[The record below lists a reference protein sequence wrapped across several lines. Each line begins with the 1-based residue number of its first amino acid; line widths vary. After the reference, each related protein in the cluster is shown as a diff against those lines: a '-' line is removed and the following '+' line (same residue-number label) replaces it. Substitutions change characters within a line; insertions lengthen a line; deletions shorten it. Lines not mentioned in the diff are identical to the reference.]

1 MTTPDNDKLVDYLKR
16 LTVDLHQSRQ
26 RVRELEAGTDDDPIV
41 IVGMGC
47 RFPGGVDSPEALWQV
62 VAEQRDVISGLP
74 TDRGWDLDGL
84 YHPDPDHSGTSY
96 VRNGGFLHEAA
107 EFDPAFFG
115 ISPRE
120 ALSMDPQQRLLLEV
134 SWEALERSGITP
146 GSLHGTSTGVFLG
159 AIAQEYGPRLGE
171 AGAGATGFGLTGTT
185 SSVASGRVAYTL
197 GLQGPA
203 LTVDTACS
211 SSLVALHLAVRALR
225 SGECSLALAGGV
237 TVMSTPGI
245 FVEFSR
251 QRGLAA
257 DGRCKSFSADADG
270 TAWAEGVGV
279 LVVERLSDARRLG
292 HKVLAVVAGTAVNQD
307 GASNGLTAPSGPAQE
322 RVIRAAVADAGVSFS
337 GVDAVEAHGTGTVLG
352 DPIEA
357 QALLATYGS
366 QREGDRPLMLGSL
379 KSNLGH
385 AQAAAGVGGVI
396 KMVMALRQ
404 EELPASL
411 NVSKPS
417 ELVDWAGGG
426 VEVLTDSRPWPA
438 TEDRTRRAGV
448 SSFGI
453 SGTNAH
459 VILAEAPTAEP
470 GTEDVTE
477 RPEAGLPWMVSARSA
492 DALAQAAGRL
502 AEYVRARP
510 ELSTADVS
518 YSLATGRSVFEA
530 RASVPGTDG
539 RDGLLAG
546 LDALASGEFES
557 QNDVS
562 PSRVVFVF
570 PGQGSQW
577 VGMAVELLDSSPVF
591 ARVIEECE
599 TALTPFVDWSLTAVL
614 RSQDGAPGLDRV
626 DVVQPASWAMMVGLA
641 ALWRAAGVHPMA
653 VVGHSQ
659 GEIAAAVV
667 AGGLSMEDGA
677 RVVAL
682 RSKALRVL
690 SGGGGMA
697 WMSLPETQTQE
708 ILTAWP
714 GHLSVAAV
722 NGPSST
728 VVAGRP
734 EALDELLAHCE
745 TTNIWA
751 RRIPVD
757 YASHSAHVDQIQDT
771 LANEL
776 KDITPRT
783 GHIAFHS
790 TVTGSPLDTSEL
802 DSAYWFRN
810 LRNKVRLTDVIE
822 QLAAPDLVF
831 IEVSAHPV
839 LTSGISETIGD
850 TGAAVGT
857 LHRHNGALHR
867 FVESAAEAW
876 THGTT
881 IDWPTLLNPYHPHTV
896 ELPSYPFQRH
906 HYWLE
911 PTPAATDARGL
922 GLASAGHP
930 LLGAVVE
937 LVEEDRLVYTGR
949 LALDTQPWL
958 ADHAVHG
965 TVLLPGTAFLE
976 LAMAVG
982 ARMGWRKLAELTLQA
997 PLVLQPGEA
1006 VQLRVTVEPPTANGQ
1021 RELAVHSRPQDADP
1035 GAPWTRHA
1043 AALLDIDEDTADFDL
1058 VEWPPPG
1065 AHEIDVESR
1074 YETLAEA
1081 GYDYG
1086 PAFQGL
1092 RAAWRSGRDVYAEVG
1107 LPAELD
1113 GTSFGVHP
1121 AVLDAALH
1129 AVGLLREDGG
1139 TVLPFSWSGVTR
1151 YTEGADALRV
1161 WLGAR
1166 GEDGVTL
1173 RVTDGEGKPV
1183 LSAESVTMRP
1193 FTADL
1198 AAGRT
1203 GNSLFRL
1210 EWQPVPAATVDAEVC
1225 LVADLAEVPD
1235 PVPQLVGVRC
1245 PGSSQDSHSTG
1256 VGLAEDAHQAASWAL
1271 GLVQEWLAD
1280 ARFTGS
1286 RLLVLTD
1293 GAAGPDVRNPAQA
1306 TVWGLIRTAQSE
1318 HPDRFSLLDSDEAHQ
1333 DGTVP
1338 GAVLTDPQLALRVG
1352 TVLAPR
1358 LVRHATVADPAGST
1372 RLDPEGTVLI
1382 TGGTGVLG
1390 ASVARHLVTEHGA
1403 RRLLLV
1409 SRRGADA
1416 PGAEE
1421 LSAELATLGAEV
1433 VLAACDTADR
1443 DALAQLL
1450 ADVRLTAVVHT
1461 AGLLDDGVVETMTA
1475 DRLTAVLRPKVDAA
1489 AHLDELTADQDLA
1502 AFVLFSSV
1510 AGVLGNPGQANY
1522 AAGNVFLDALAA
1534 RRRDAGLPATS
1545 LAWGL
1550 WAERTGLT
1558 GHLDDGTLSTR
1569 GIAPLSTEQGL
1580 ELLDRALADDRAM
1593 LVPARLDPAALRTD
1607 ALNGTMSPVLRS
1619 LVRVPQRRPGESGL
1633 RRRLGRMSE
1642 EEGSRLLL
1650 DLVRTQLAAVIG
1662 SDSSDGI
1669 DPDQPFKSFG
1679 VDSLLAVQLRNRL
1692 NSATGLRLPATLVF
1706 DHPTPAAVVDFTL
1719 ALARERAESAAPQPA
1734 GSVAPRTD
1742 RTDRADDDPIVIVGM
1757 GCRFPGGVD
1766 SPEALWQVVA
1776 EQRDV
1781 ISGFP
1786 TDRGWDLDGL
1796 YHPDPDHSGTSYVR
1810 TGGFLH
1816 EAAEFD
1822 PAFFGISPRE
1832 ALAMD
1837 PQQRLLLEVS
1847 WEALERSGIAPGSL
1861 HGSDTGVFAGVM
1873 YHDYG
1878 GGGRLPEEAEG
1889 HFLTGTAG
1897 SVATGR
1903 VAYTLGLQGPA
1914 LTVDTA
1920 CSSSLVALHLAV
1932 RALRSGEC
1940 SLALAGGAAV
1950 MSTPNT
1956 FIEFSRQRGLAA
1968 DGRIKSFSADADGTA
1983 WAEGVGVLVVE
1994 RLSDARRLGHDVL
2007 AVVAGTAVNQDGASN
2022 GLTAPSGPAQ
2032 ERVIRAAVADAG
2044 VSFSGVDAVE
2054 AHGTGTVLGDPI
2066 EAQALLATYGSQREG
2081 DRPLMLGSL
2090 KSNLGHAQAAA
2101 GVGGVIKMVMAL
2113 RHGEV
2118 PASLNVSKPSELVD
2132 WESGGVEVLT
2142 EARPWPATEG
2152 RVRRAGVSSFGIS
2165 GTNAHVILAEA
2176 PTAEPGTEDVTE
2188 RPEAGLPWMVSAR
2201 SADALAEA
2209 AGRLAEYVRARPEL
2223 STADVAF
2230 SLAANRSAFE
2240 SRAMVP
2246 AAEGRDGLLAGL
2258 DALASREVDAVAAA
2272 VSGAKPGRA
2281 SGASVVFVFPG
2292 QGSQW
2297 VGMAVELLDSSPV
2310 FARVIE
2316 ECETALTPFVDW
2328 SLTAVLRSQD
2338 GAPGLDRVDVVQP
2351 ASWAMMVGLAALWR
2365 AAGVH
2370 PMAVVGHSQGEIAAA
2385 VVAGG
2390 LSMEDGAR
2398 VVALRS
2404 KALRV
2409 LSGGG
2414 GMAWMSLPETQ
2425 TQEILTAWPGHL
2437 SVAAVNGPSSTVVAG
2452 RPEALDEL
2460 LAHCETTNIWARRI
2474 PVDYASHSAHVDQ
2487 IQDTLANEL
2496 KDITP
2501 RTGHIAFHSTVT
2513 GSPLDTSELDSAYWF
2528 RNLRNKVRLTDV
2540 IEQLAAPDLVFIEV
2554 SAHPVLTSGISE
2566 TIGDTGAAVGTL
2578 HRHNGAL
2585 HRFVESAAEAWTH
2598 GTTIDWPTLLNPY
2611 HPHTVELPSYPF
2623 QRHHYWLEPTP
2634 VTAAPAGAPRSV
2646 VPAAESESLLG
2657 ARLPSSPLA
2666 EAQFSPR
2673 LDASAHPCLDDF
2685 VVGGRPVVSAGVF
2698 VESLIEA
2705 VTELVGPGPVSVEDL
2720 ELPVDLALAPAITE
2734 RAAQLTVNGTQFDYY
2749 AQDSAGGWQ
2758 LHARARVQSGAAA
2771 APTVALAAGGSGRE
2785 LTGDE
2790 LYRLLWQ
2797 RALYLGSAARWV
2809 ERIRLGRGEATA
2821 EIRPAV
2827 PGEAEPY
2834 VIHPGLVD
2842 AMFQTALAC
2851 FPTDGPA
2858 LVPVGLD
2865 RFVHYDRGG
2874 PLDGLRCHAE
2884 LFDGGTR
2891 ARIRLVSANGR
2902 LVAEADGVRFTPV
2915 PTRPVAEPETAQ
2927 APTAQAVPEAVRAPA
2942 PAPEPRPR
2950 VAAPA
2955 ATTTAPASA
2964 SASATDLTP
2973 AIAPEAVGAFVT
2985 RTVARAMGTTAARLD
3000 ARQSLQALGLD
3011 SLIAM
3016 RIRTTLNKEFDVLLP
3031 MTAFLNGRS
3040 TDDLAEDVLS
3050 ALGSE
3055 TDTDTSSGTDTETG
3069 TDSGTGT
3076 GTGTGTEAEQ
3086 EAETPQASGD
3096 AATTADGD
3104 DAERYEPFGL
3114 TDLQQAYLVGRGDA
3128 FELGNTSTYFQIE
3141 IDLENVDL
3149 DRLGSS
3155 FRAMIER
3162 HDMLRAVFTPE
3173 GEQRVRRDVPAY
3185 VIRETDVSALD
3196 PAAREAELTAVH
3208 EEMRH
3213 QVFDTSRWP
3222 LFDVRVTRID
3232 DRVIRLHAGF
3242 DALIIDGFSTSILFK
3257 EWAARYRGETL
3268 PELSLR
3274 YRDYV
3279 REARALEGGAEY
3291 DRALA
3296 YWRDRLDTLPPAPQL
3311 PLAVDPSSLDRPVF
3325 NHRGATLPK
3334 EDWDRFKQHAAT
3346 AGVSPSAALCT
3357 AYAQVIAEWS
3367 ATPDFSLNLLY
3378 FNRLPLHPQVGDVI
3392 GQFSTTLML
3401 EIRDSAGDAFAARA
3415 ADVQNRLWSDMEH
3428 SQVSGVQVLRELNR
3442 ARGASMRAAAPVVF
3456 TSLVNLGGQQDAEQG
3471 GVVRYLAGIGENGRQ
3486 VSSSVRTP
3494 QVWLDHQVVEEAG
3507 ELHLNWDVIEE
3518 LFPAGCV
3525 DAMFAAYQ
3533 GTLRD
3538 LSRDPE
3544 AWQRPRPALV
3554 PAADLDVR
3562 DEANATDGPVPEGL
3576 LHDAVLARA
3585 AATPDA
3591 PAVISRALTLTYGE
3605 LDRRSHQVGQRL
3617 RAQGAGPGDLVA
3629 IVMDKG
3635 WEQVVAALGIL
3646 RAGAAYVPID
3656 ARVPAERL
3664 HVLLES
3670 AGIGRVVTQPW
3681 VDDTADWPQ
3690 GVARTVVR
3698 ADDEGGEGEA
3708 EPLGPSGAK
3717 ATDLAYVIFTSGS
3730 TGLPKGVMIE
3740 HGAALNTV
3748 VDVNER
3754 YGVTAAD
3761 RALGLSAMHFDLSVY
3776 DVFGLLSVGGAL
3788 VLPEPSAH
3796 REPARWA
3803 ELVTEHGVTIWNSVP
3818 ALMEM
3823 FTEHALANRL
3833 TGLPLR
3839 LVMMSGD
3846 WIPVTLPGRIRL
3858 LLPDAGLW
3866 SLGGATEASI
3876 WSILHPIGEV
3886 RDDCVS
3892 IPYGKAMRNQRFHV
3906 LDSAMRPCPVWVPGD
3921 LYIAGVGLA
3930 RGYLND
3936 EAKTRA
3942 AFLHH
3947 PVTGERLYR
3956 TGDLGRFLP
3965 DGTIEFLGR
3974 QDSQVKIQGYRIELG
3989 EVEAALTQCEGVR
4002 AAAVVAAGEQHGP
4015 KRLIAYVVL
4024 DDGRDDSEQR
4034 ITEAL
4039 RKQVPQHLVPQRI
4052 LVLDE
4057 LPLSDNGKVN
4067 RAALPAPDEIGV
4079 EGAGFV
4085 APRDDVERR
4094 LADIWAEFFGV
4105 TEIGVTAS
4113 FFDLG
4118 GDSLLAV
4125 RLMARIARG
4134 LGRSL
4139 PLSTLFAR
4147 PTIELLAR
4155 AVREAGSGE
4164 EGRRALVPVRTTG
4177 WRTPL
4182 VFVHPVGGDVLC
4194 YAELAELLGHD
4205 QPFYALQ
4212 LPDTE
4217 LLDVED
4223 MAAHY
4228 VAAVREALPEG
4239 PYRLGGWSMGGVI
4252 ALEMAAQLTAAGA
4265 EVDLLAVVDLMEQPG
4280 PAGGA
4285 PVSDEVLLSWF
4296 ARDLAGLAG
4305 VDWVLAPGVFDGRP
4319 PVEVLHAEARAAGA
4333 LSEDIDLDTLSSIV
4347 GRFQSNYRALLR
4359 YAPSGFAGR
4368 VLSLRAADGGATV
4381 ETASRWMEYFPGD
4394 ATLVD
4399 VPGDHYTV
4407 MRGERLRVLAAELSR
4422 ALDAH

>member
-1 MTTPDNDKLVDYLKR
+1 M
-16 LTVDLHQSRQ
+16 
-26 RVRELEAGTDDDPIV
+26 
-41 IVGMGC
+41 
-47 RFPGGVDSPEALWQV
+47 DSPEALWQV

-96 VRNGGFLHEAA
+96 VRDGGFLSGAA

-115 ISPRE
+115 IAPRE
-120 ALSMDPQQRLLLEV
+120 ALAMDPQQRLLLEV
-134 SWEALERSGITP
+134 SWEALERAGIAPTA
-146 GSLHGTSTGVFLG
+146 LHGTSTGVFLG

-171 AGAGATGFGLTGTT
+171 AAAGSAGFGLTGTT

-211 SSLVALHLAVRALR
+211 SSLVALHLAVQALR

-292 HKVLAVVAGTAVNQD
+292 HDVLAVVAGTAVNQD

-322 RVIRAAVADAGVSFS
+322 RVIRAAVADAGVAFS

-366 QREGDRPLMLGSL
+366 ERDGGQPLMLGSL

-396 KMVMALRQ
+396 KMVMALQ
-404 EELPASL
+404 HSELPASL

-417 ELVDWAGGG
+417 ELVDWESGG
-426 VEVLTDSRPWPA
+426 VEVLTEPRPWPA
-438 TEDRTRRAGV
+438 TEDRARRAGV

-459 VILAEAPTAEP
+459 VILAEAPATEPTAEDKAP
-470 GTEDVTE
+470 DGAARLEGAT
-477 RPEAGLPWMVSARSA
+477 LPWTVSARSA
-492 DALAQAAGRL
+492 DALAEAAGRL

-510 ELSTADVS
+510 ELRPADVAF
-518 YSLATGRSVFEA
+518 SLAAKRSAFES
-530 RASVPGTDG
+530 RAVVPGAEG

-546 LDALASGEFES
+546 LDALASREVDGE
-557 QNDVS
+557 NGVS
-562 PSRVVFVF
+562 SSRAVFVF

-577 VGMAVELLDSSPVF
+577 VGMAVGLLDSSPVF
-591 ARVIEECE
+591 AQAISECE
-599 TALTPFVDWSLTAVL
+599 AALAPFVDWSLTAVL
-614 RSQDGAPGLDRV
+614 RGEDDAPGLDRV
-626 DVVQPASWAMMVGLA
+626 DVVQPASWAMMIALA
-641 ALWRAAGVHPMA
+641 ALWRANGINPTA

-667 AGGLSMEDGA
+667 AGGLTIQDGA

-697 WMSLPETQTQE
+697 WMSVPETQAE
-708 ILTAWP
+708 DILTTWP
-714 GHLSVAAV
+714 GRISVAAV

-728 VVAGRP
+728 VVAGHP
-734 EALDELLAHCE
+734 EALDELLTHCE
-745 TTNIWA
+745 TTGVWA

-757 YASHSAHVDQIQDT
+757 YASHSAHVDQIQET
-771 LANEL
+771 LADEL
-776 KDITPRT
+776 KDVTPRT
-783 GHIAFHS
+783 GTIAFHS
-790 TVTGSPLDTSEL
+790 TVTGDILDTSKL

-810 LRNKVRLTDVIE
+810 LRSKVRLADVIQ
-822 QLAAPDLVF
+822 QLTAPDVVF

-839 LTSGISETIGD
+839 LISGITETIGD
-850 TGAAVGT
+850 TGAVIGT
-857 LHRHNGALHR
+857 LHRNTGTLER
-867 FVESAAEAW
+867 FIQSAAEAW
-876 THGTT
+876 THGIT
-881 IDWPTLLNPYHPHTV
+881 IDWPTLLKPYQAATV
-896 ELPSYPFQRH
+896 ELPSYPFQRQ

-911 PTPAATDARGL
+911 PEPAATDARGL
-922 GLASAGHP
+922 GLNSAGHP

-949 LALDTQPWL
+949 LGLDTQPWL
-958 ADHAVHG
+958 GDHAVHG

-976 LAMAVG
+976 LSMAVG
-982 ARMGWRKLAELTLQA
+982 ARMGWRRLSELTLQA
-997 PLVLQPGEA
+997 PLVLPPDEA
-1006 VQLRVTVEPPTANGQ
+1006 VQLRVTVEPPNANGQ
-1021 RELAVHSRPQDADP
+1021 RELAVHSRPQDAEP
-1035 GAPWTRHA
+1035 GVPWTRHA
-1043 AALLDIDEDTADFDL
+1043 AALLDIDDETVDFDL
-1058 VEWPPPG
+1058 AEWPPPG
-1065 AHEIDVESR
+1065 AQEIDVESR
-1074 YETLAEA
+1074 YDTLAEA

-1092 RAAWRSGRDVYAEVG
+1092 RAAWRGGRDVFAEVS

-1113 GTSFGVHP
+1113 AASFGVHP

-1151 YTEGADALRV
+1151 YTEGADSLRV
-1161 WLGAR
+1161 WLSAR

-1173 RVTDGEGKPV
+1173 RVTDGSGKPV

-1198 AAGRT
+1198 AATRG
-1203 GNSLFRL
+1203 SDALFRL
-1210 EWQPVPAATVDAEVC
+1210 EWQPVQVATPEVDVC

-1235 PVPQLVGVRC
+1235 PVPQLVAVRC
-1245 PGSSQDSHSTG
+1245 PASTRDSDSAG
-1256 VGLAEDAHQAASWAL
+1256 AGLAAHAHRAAGWAL
-1271 GLVQEWLAD
+1271 DLVQGWLAD

-1293 GAAGPDVRNPAQA
+1293 GAAGPDVTNPDQA

-1318 HPDRFSLLDSDEAHQ
+1318 HPDRFGLLDTDLGVAY
-1333 DGTVP
+1333 DVDTVP
-1338 GAVLTDPQLALRVG
+1338 GAVLTEPQLALRAG
-1352 TVLAPR
+1352 SALAPR
-1358 LVRHATVADPAGST
+1358 LVRHTAVADLVGAAP
-1372 RLDPEGTVLI
+1372 LDPDGSVLI

-1403 RRLLLV
+1403 RHLLLV
-1409 SRRGADA
+1409 SRRGPDA
-1416 PGAEE
+1416 PGA
-1421 LSAELATLGAEV
+1421 AELAAELTELGAEV
-1433 VLAACDTADR
+1433 TLAACDTADR
-1443 DALAQLL
+1443 EALAQLL
-1450 ADVRLTAVVHT
+1450 TGVRLTAVVHT
-1461 AGLLDDGVVETMTA
+1461 AGLLDDGVVESLTP
-1475 DRLTAVLRPKVDAA
+1475 DRLAAVLRPKVDAA

-1522 AAGNVFLDALAA
+1522 AAGNVFLDALAV
-1534 RRRDAGLPATS
+1534 RRRAAGRPATS

-1558 GHLDDGTLSTR
+1558 GHLDENTLSTR
-1569 GIAPLSTEQGL
+1569 GIAPLSNEQGL
-1580 ELLDRALADDRAM
+1580 ELLDRALADDTAM
-1593 LVPARLDPAALRTD
+1593 LVPVRLDPAALRAD
-1607 ALNGTMSPVLRS
+1607 ALNGTLAPVLRS
-1619 LVRVPQRRPGESGL
+1619 LVRVPQRRAGESGL
-1633 RRRLGRMSE
+1633 RRKLGRLSE
-1642 EEGSRLLL
+1642 EEGRRLLL
-1650 DLVRTQLAAVIG
+1650 DLVNTQLAAVIG
-1662 SDSSDGI
+1662 RDSTDGI

-1706 DHPTPAAVVDFTL
+1706 DHPTPSAVVDFTL
-1719 ALARERAESAAPQPA
+1719 ALARERAESASPQP
-1734 GSVAPRTD
+1734 VAAVVPRTD
-1742 RTDRADDDPIVIVGM
+1742 EDDPIVIVGM

-1766 SPEALWQVVA
+1766 SPEGLWQLVA

-1781 ISGFP
+1781 ISDFP
-1786 TDRGWDLDGL
+1786 TDRGWDLDAL

-1810 TGGFLH
+1810 RGGFLH
-1816 EAAEFD
+1816 EAGEFD

-1847 WEALERSGIAPGSL
+1847 WEALERAGIAPGTL

-1903 VAYTLGLQGPA
+1903 VAYTLGLQGQA

-1956 FIEFSRQRGLAA
+1956 FIEFSRQRGLAT

-2044 VSFSGVDAVE
+2044 VTFSGVDAVE

-2066 EAQALLATYGSQREG
+2066 EAQALLATYGSERDG
-2081 DRPLMLGSL
+2081 GRPLMLGSL

-2113 RHGEV
+2113 RRGEV

-2152 RVRRAGVSSFGIS
+2152 KVRRAGVSSFGIS

-2176 PTAEPGTEDVTE
+2176 PATEPTAEPASGPTPEDATAV
-2188 RPEAGLPWMVSAR
+2188 PEAALPWMLSAR

-2223 STADVAF
+2223 RPADVAF

-2246 AAEGRDGLLAGL
+2246 GAEGREGLLAGL

-2281 SGASVVFVFPG
+2281 SGASAVFVFPG

-2297 VGMAVELLDSSPV
+2297 VGMAVGLLDSSPV
-2310 FARVIE
+2310 FARAIE
-2316 ECETALTPFVDW
+2316 ECEAALAPFVDW
-2328 SLTAVLRSQD
+2328 SLTAVLRGED
-2338 GAPGLDRVDVVQP
+2338 DAPGLDRVDVVQP
-2351 ASWAMMVGLAALWR
+2351 ASWAMMIALAALWR
-2365 AAGVH
+2365 ANGIN
-2370 PMAVVGHSQGEIAAA
+2370 PTAVVGHSQGEIAAA

-2390 LSMEDGAR
+2390 LTIQDGAR

-2414 GMAWMSLPETQ
+2414 GMAWMSVPETQ
-2425 TQEILTAWPGHL
+2425 AEDILTTWPGRI

-2452 RPEALDEL
+2452 HPEALDEL
-2460 LAHCETTNIWARRI
+2460 LTHCETTGVWARRI

-2487 IQDTLANEL
+2487 IQETLADEL
-2496 KDITP
+2496 KDVTP
-2501 RTGHIAFHSTVT
+2501 RTGTIAFHSTVT
-2513 GSPLDTSELDSAYWF
+2513 GDILDTSKLDSAYWF
-2528 RNLRNKVRLTDV
+2528 RNLRSKVRLADV
-2540 IEQLAAPDLVFIEV
+2540 IQQLTAPDVVFIEV
-2554 SAHPVLTSGISE
+2554 SAHPVLISGITE
-2566 TIGDTGAAVGTL
+2566 TIGDTGAVIGTL
-2578 HRHNGAL
+2578 HRNTGTL
-2585 HRFVESAAEAWTH
+2585 ERFIQSAAEAWTH
-2598 GTTIDWPTLLNPY
+2598 GITIDWPTLLKPY
-2611 HPHTVELPSYPF
+2611 QAATVELPSYPF
-2623 QRHHYWLEPTP
+2623 QRQHYWL
-2634 VTAAPAGAPRSV
+2634 APEAPSVAPGVPRPAVADAGSTG
-2646 VPAAESESLLG
+2646 LLG
-2657 ARLPSSPLA
+2657 VRMPSSPLA
-2666 EAQFSPR
+2666 QAQFSPP
-2673 LDASAHPCLDDF
+2673 LDPSAHPCLGDF
-2685 VVGGRPVVSAGVF
+2685 VVGGQPVVSAGVF

-2705 VTELVGPGPVSVEDL
+2705 VTELAGPGPVSVQDL
-2720 ELPVDLALAPAITE
+2720 ELPADLALAPSGTG
-2734 RAAQLTVNGTQFDYY
+2734 RAAQLIVNDDRFGYY

-2758 LHARARVQSGAAA
+2758 LHAQALARSGASA

-2821 EIRPAV
+2821 EIRSAV
-2827 PGEAEPY
+2827 PGETEPY

-2851 FPTDGPA
+2851 FPADGPA
-2858 LVPVGLD
+2858 LVPAGLE

-2874 PLDGLRCHAE
+2874 SQDGLRCHAE
-2884 LFDGGTR
+2884 LFEDGTR

-2902 LVAEADGVRFTPV
+2902 LVAEADGVRFV
-2915 PTRPVAEPETAQ
+2915 PALTRPVAEPETTQ
-2927 APTAQAVPEAVRAPA
+2927 APTAHHEPAAVRAPA
-2942 PAPEPRPR
+2942 PEPEARPR

-2955 ATTTAPASA
+2955 VAATTAPADVSDA
-2964 SASATDLTP
+2964 APAVTP
-2973 AIAPEAVGAFVT
+2973 DAARALVN
-2985 RTVARAMGTTAARLD
+2985 RTVARALGTTSARLD

-3016 RIRTTLNKEFDVLLP
+3016 KIRTTLSKEFDVLLP
-3031 MTAFLNGRS
+3031 MKAFLDGRS
-3040 TDDLAEDVLS
+3040 TDDIADDVLALLGADPEGHEGAETEAREADGEAVAAED
-3050 ALGSE
+3050 
-3055 TDTDTSSGTDTETG
+3055 
-3069 TDSGTGT
+3069 DS
-3076 GTGTGTEAEQ
+3076 
-3086 EAETPQASGD
+3086 
-3096 AATTADGD
+3096 
-3104 DAERYEPFGL
+3104 ERYEPFGL

-3149 DRLGSS
+3149 DRLGAS

-3162 HDMLRAVFTPE
+3162 HDMLRAVFTAD
-3173 GEQRVRRDVPAY
+3173 GEQRIQRDVPAY
-3185 VIRETDVSALD
+3185 VIRETDASALD
-3196 PAAREAELTAVH
+3196 PAEREAELVAVH

-3213 QVFDTSRWP
+3213 QVFDTTSWP

-3257 EWAARYRGETL
+3257 EWAAHYRGETL
-3268 PELSLR
+3268 PELRLR

-3279 REARALEGGAEY
+3279 REARALETGPEY

-3311 PLAVDPSSLDRPVF
+3311 PLAVSPSSLERPVF
-3325 NHRGATLPK
+3325 NHRGATLAR
-3334 EDWDRFKQHAAT
+3334 EDWDRFKQHASA

-3401 EIRDSAGDAFAARA
+3401 EIRDSAADSFAVRA
-3415 ADVQNRLWSDMEH
+3415 SEVQSRLWSDMEH

-3442 ARGASMRAAAPVVF
+3442 ARGGSMRAAAPVVF
-3456 TSLVNLGGQQDAEQG
+3456 TSLVNIAGQQDGERG
-3471 GVVRYLAGIGENGRQ
+3471 GVVQHLAGIGENGRQ

-3494 QVWLDHQVVEEAG
+3494 QVWLDHQAVEEAG
-3507 ELHLNWDVIEE
+3507 ELLLNWDVIEE
-3518 LFPAGCV
+3518 LFPAGCI

-3533 GTLRD
+3533 RTLRE
-3538 LSRDPE
+3538 LSRDAA
-3544 AWQRPRPALV
+3544 AWQRPRPALAPV
-3554 PAADLDVR
+3554 ADLDVR
-3562 DEANATDGPVPEGL
+3562 AEANATDGPVPDGL

-3585 AATPDA
+3585 AETPDA
-3591 PAVISRALTLTYGE
+3591 PAVITGSLTLTYAD
-3605 LDRRSHQVGQRL
+3605 LDRRSHEVGHRL
-3617 RAQGAGPGDLVA
+3617 RALGAGPGDLVG

-3664 HVLLES
+3664 HVLLDS

-3681 VDDTADWPQ
+3681 VDDIADWPR
-3690 GVARTVVR
+3690 GVDRIVVR
-3698 ADDEGGEGEA
+3698 AGEDADAEHDGAGREAGGEL

-3717 ATDLAYVIFTSGS
+3717 PTDLAYVIFTSGS

-3740 HGAALNTV
+3740 HGAALNTI

-3754 YGVTAAD
+3754 YRVTAAD

-3776 DVFGLLSVGGAL
+3776 DVFGLLSAGGAL

-3858 LLPDAGLW
+3858 LLEDAELW

-3886 RDDCVS
+3886 GEDCVS

-3906 LDSAMRPCPVWVPGD
+3906 LDGTMRPCPVWVPGD

-3936 EAKTRA
+3936 EAKTSA

-4024 DDGRDDSEQR
+4024 DDGRDDTEQR
-4034 ITEAL
+4034 ITESL
-4039 RKQVPQHLVPQRI
+4039 RKVVPQHLVPQRI

-4067 RAALPAPDEIGV
+4067 RAALPAPDEVAV

-4085 APRDDVERR
+4085 APRDEVERR
-4094 LADIWAEFFGV
+4094 LAEIWAEFFGV

-4139 PLSTLFAR
+4139 PLSSLFAR
-4147 PTIELLAR
+4147 PTIELLAQ
-4155 AVREAGSGE
+4155 AVRETGGGE
-4164 EGRRALVPVRTTG
+4164 DGRRALVPVRATG
-4177 WRTPL
+4177 RRTPL

-4217 LLDVED
+4217 LLSVED

-4228 VAAVREALPEG
+4228 VAAVREALPDG

-4265 EVDLLAVVDLMEQPG
+4265 EVELLAVVDLMEQPG
-4280 PAGGA
+4280 PAEGA

-4305 VDWVLAPGVFDGRP
+4305 VEWELPAEAFDGRP
-4319 PVEVLHAEARAAGA
+4319 PVQVLHAEARAAGA

-4381 ETASRWMEYFPGD
+4381 ETANRWMEYFSGD
-4394 ATLVD
+4394 AALVD

-4407 MRGERLRVLAAELSR
+4407 MRGEPLRVLADELRR

>member
-1 MTTPDNDKLVDYLKR
+1 MTTTDNDKLVEYLKR

-26 RVRELEAGTDDDPIV
+26 RVRELEAGTNDPIV

-47 RFPGGVDSPEALWQV
+47 RYPGGVDSPEALWRV
-62 VAEQRDVISGLP
+62 VADRRDVISGLP

-96 VRNGGFLHEAA
+96 VRNGGFVQGAA
-107 EFDPAFFG
+107 EFDPSFFG

-120 ALSMDPQQRLLLEV
+120 ALAMDPQQRLLLEV
-134 SWEALERSGITP
+134 SWEALERAGITP
-146 GSLHGTSTGVFLG
+146 GSLHGTPTGVFLG

-171 AGAGATGFGLTGTT
+171 AGAGGTGFGLTGTT
-185 SSVASGRVAYTL
+185 ASVASGRVAYTL

-211 SSLVALHLAVRALR
+211 SSLVALHLAVNALR

-237 TVMSTPGI
+237 TIMSTPGI
-245 FVEFSR
+245 FVEFS
-251 QRGLAA
+251 QQKGLAP

-292 HKVLAVVAGTAVNQD
+292 HKVLAVVAGSAVNQD
-307 GASNGLTAPSGPAQE
+307 GASNGLSAPSGPAQE
-322 RVIRAAVADAGVSFS
+322 RVIRAAVQDAGVPLS

-357 QALLATYGS
+357 QALLATYGKA
-366 QREGDRPLMLGSL
+366 REDRPLMLGSL

-385 AQAAAGVGGVI
+385 SQAAAGVGGVI
-396 KMVMALRQ
+396 KMVMALHHA
-404 EELPASL
+404 ELPASL
-411 NVSKPS
+411 NVGKPS

-426 VEVLTDSRPWPA
+426 VEVLTEPRPWPV
-438 TEDRTRRAGV
+438 EEGRVRRAGV

-459 VILAEAPTAEP
+459 VVLAEAPAEQP
-470 GTEDVTE
+470 ADQAAPADVAGLE
-477 RPEAGLPWMVSARSA
+477 GAGLPWLVSARSS
-492 DALAQAAGRL
+492 DALAEAAGQL
-502 AEYVRARP
+502 AAFVRAQP
-510 ELSTADVS
+510 ELSPADVAL
-518 YSLATGRSVFEA
+518 SLATGRSAFES
-530 RASVPGTDG
+530 RAVLPGGEG

-546 LDALASGEFES
+546 LDALASREVDGE
-557 QNDVS
+557 NGVS
-562 PSRVVFVF
+562 PSRAVFVF

-577 VGMAVELLDSSPVF
+577 VGMATALLDSSPEF
-591 ARVIEECE
+591 ARVIGECE

-614 RSQDGAPGLDRV
+614 RGDEDAPGLDRV

-641 ALWRAAGVHPMA
+641 ALWRAAGVNPVA

-667 AGGLSMEDGA
+667 AGGLSLEDGA

-697 WMSLPETQTQE
+697 SLKVPEAQAE
-708 ILTAWP
+708 ELLAAWD
-714 GHLSVAAV
+714 GRISVAAV

-728 VVAGRP
+728 VVAGQP
-734 EALDELLAHCE
+734 DALDELLARCE
-745 TTNIWA
+745 TTGVWA

-757 YASHSAHVDQIQDT
+757 YASHSAHVDEIRDT
-771 LANEL
+771 LAHEL
-776 KDITPRT
+776 KDVAPQPGR
-783 GHIAFHS
+783 IAFHS
-790 TVTGSPLDTSEL
+790 TVTGAVLDTAEL
-802 DSAYWFRN
+802 DGAYWFRN
-810 LRNKVRLTDVIE
+810 LRSKVRLADVVA
-822 QLAAPDLVF
+822 QLAAPDVVF
-831 IEVSAHPV
+831 VEVSAHPV
-839 LTSGISETIGD
+839 LVSGITETLDD
-850 TGAAVGT
+850 TGAVVGT
-857 LHRHNGALHR
+857 LRRDTGSLER

-876 THGTT
+876 SHGVAV
-881 IDWPTLLNPYHPHTV
+881 DWPTVLKAYRAHAV
-896 ELPSYPFQRH
+896 ELPSYPFQRQR
-906 HYWLE
+906 YWLE
-911 PTPAATDARGL
+911 PEPASTDARGL

-958 ADHAVHG
+958 ADHAVQG
-965 TVLLPGTAFLE
+965 TVILPGTAFLE
-976 LAMAVG
+976 LTMAVG
-982 ARMGWRKLAELTLQA
+982 ARAGRRRLTELTLQA
-997 PLVLQPGEA
+997 PLVLPPGEA
-1006 VQLRVTVEPPTANGQ
+1006 VQLRITVEPPAENGQ
-1021 RELAVHSRPQDADP
+1021 RELAVHSRPQDADA
-1035 GAPWTRHA
+1035 GVPWTRHA
-1043 AALLDIDEDTADFDL
+1043 AAVLDVDDEAADFDL
-1058 VEWPPPG
+1058 TEWPPSG
-1065 AHEIDVESR
+1065 AQEIDVESR
-1074 YETLAEA
+1074 YDTLTEA

-1092 RAAWRSGRDVYAEVG
+1092 RAAWRSGRDVFAEVG

-1113 GTSFGVHP
+1113 ATTFGVHP

-1129 AVGLLREDGG
+1129 AVGLLREDAG

-1151 YTEGADALRV
+1151 YTDGADALRV
-1161 WLGAR
+1161 WLSPR
-1166 GEDGVTL
+1166 GEDGVVL
-1173 RVTDGEGKPV
+1173 RVTDGSGKPV

-1198 AAGRT
+1198 TAGRGT
-1203 GNSLFRL
+1203 DSLFRV
-1210 EWQPVPAATVDAEVC
+1210 EWQPVAAAAETDVC
-1225 LVADLAEVPD
+1225 LVADLADVPD
-1235 PVPQLVGVRC
+1235 VVPQIVAVRC
-1245 PGSSQDSHSTG
+1245 PVTARCPGTPQDSDGDSVATG
-1256 VGLAEDAHQAASWAL
+1256 GELAEAAHRAARWAL
-1271 GLVQEWLAD
+1271 GLVREWLAE
-1280 ARFTGS
+1280 ARFAGS
-1286 RLLVLTD
+1286 RLLVLTE
-1293 GAAGPDVRNPAQA
+1293 GAAGPEVDNPAQA

-1318 HPDRFSLLDSDEAHQ
+1318 HPDRFALLDTDEAH
-1333 DGTVP
+1333 DAGTVT
-1338 GAVLTDPQLALRVG
+1338 GAVLTEPQLALRAG
-1352 TVLAPR
+1352 ALLAPR
-1358 LVRHATVADPAGST
+1358 LVRHTSSADPLGGTSLDPDATV
-1372 RLDPEGTVLI
+1372 LV

-1390 ASVARHLVTEHGA
+1390 AAVARHLVTGHGA

-1421 LSAELATLGAEV
+1421 LSAELTALGAEV
-1433 VLAACDTADR
+1433 TLAACDTADR
-1443 DALAQLL
+1443 DALAELL
-1450 ADVRLTAVVHT
+1450 TGVRLTAVVHT
-1461 AGLLDDGVVETMTA
+1461 AGLLDDGVVEQLTE

-1489 AHLDELTADQDLA
+1489 ALLDELTADQDLA

-1534 RRRDAGLPATS
+1534 RRRAAGRPATS

-1558 GHLDDGTLSTR
+1558 GHLDDDTLSTR

-1580 ELLDRALADDRAM
+1580 ELLDRALADDSPL
-1593 LVPARLDPAALRTD
+1593 LVPANLDPAALRSD
-1607 ALNGTMSPVLRS
+1607 ALAGTLSPVLRS
-1619 LVRVPQRRPGESGL
+1619 LVRVPQRRAGESGL
-1633 RRRLGRMSE
+1633 RRKLGRMSE
-1642 EEGSRLLL
+1642 EEGRRLLL
-1650 DLVRTQLAAVIG
+1650 ALVRTQLASVIG
-1662 SDSSDGI
+1662 GESGDGI

-1679 VDSLLAVQLRNRL
+1679 IDSLLAVQLRNRL

-1706 DHPTPAAVVDFTL
+1706 DHPTPTAVVEFTL
-1719 ALARERAESAAPQPA
+1719 ALARERAESAPAQP
-1734 GSVAPRTD
+1734 VAPVVARTE
-1742 RTDRADDDPIVIVGM
+1742 DDPIVIVGM

-1766 SPEALWQVVA
+1766 SPEALWRLVA

-1781 ISGFP
+1781 VSEFP
-1786 TDRGWDLDGL
+1786 VDRGWDLDNL

-1810 TGGFLH
+1810 HGSFLH
-1816 EAAEFD
+1816 EAGEFD

-1847 WEALERSGIAPGSL
+1847 WEALERAGIAPGSL

-1956 FIEFSRQRGLAA
+1956 FIEFSRQRGLAP
-1968 DGRIKSFSADADGTA
+1968 DGRCKSFSADADGTA

-1994 RLSDARRLGHDVL
+1994 RLSDARRLGHKVL
-2007 AVVAGTAVNQDGASN
+2007 AVVAGSAVNQDGASN

-2032 ERVIRAAVADAG
+2032 ERVIRAAVQDAG
-2044 VSFSGVDAVE
+2044 VTFSGVDAVE

-2066 EAQALLATYGSQREG
+2066 EAQALLATYGSERDG
-2081 DRPLMLGSL
+2081 RPLMLGSL

-2101 GVGGVIKMVMAL
+2101 GVGGIIKMVMAM
-2113 RHGEV
+2113 RHGEL
-2118 PASLNVSKPSELVD
+2118 PASLNIDKPSELVD
-2132 WESGGVEVLT
+2132 WAGGGVELLT
-2142 EARPWPATEG
+2142 EPRPWPATDG
-2152 RVRRAGVSSFGIS
+2152 RTRRAGVSSFGIS
-2165 GTNAHVILAEA
+2165 GTNAHIVLAEA
-2176 PTAEPGTEDVTE
+2176 PTDVPAEDTTPGDGV
-2188 RPEAGLPWMVSAR
+2188 RLDGAALPWLVSAR
-2201 SADALAEA
+2201 TSEALTRA
-2209 AGRLAEYVRARPEL
+2209 ASRLAEYVRARPEL
-2223 STADVAF
+2223 SPADVAL
-2230 SLAANRSAFE
+2230 SLATGRSAFE
-2240 SRAMVP
+2240 SRAVLP
-2246 AAEGRDGLLAGL
+2246 GGDGRDGLLAGL
-2258 DALASREVDAVAAA
+2258 DALASGELQAVTAAA
-2272 VSGAKPGRA
+2272 SGAKPGRT
-2281 SGASVVFVFPG
+2281 SGAPVVFVFPG

-2297 VGMAVELLDSSPV
+2297 VGMATALLDSSPE
-2310 FARVIE
+2310 FARVIG

-2328 SLTAVLRSQD
+2328 SLTAVLRGD
-2338 GAPGLDRVDVVQP
+2338 EDAPGLDRVDVVQP

-2365 AAGVH
+2365 AAGVN
-2370 PMAVVGHSQGEIAAA
+2370 PTAVVGHSQGEIAAA

-2390 LSMEDGAR
+2390 LSLEDGAR

-2414 GMAWMSLPETQ
+2414 GMASLSVPEAQ
-2425 TQEILTAWPGHL
+2425 AEELLAAWDGRI

-2452 RPEALDEL
+2452 QPDALDEL
-2460 LAHCETTNIWARRI
+2460 LARCETTGVWARRI
-2474 PVDYASHSAHVDQ
+2474 PVDYASHSAHVDE
-2487 IQDTLANEL
+2487 IRDTLAHEL
-2496 KDITP
+2496 EGVAP
-2501 RTGHIAFHSTVT
+2501 RSGRIAFHSTVT
-2513 GSPLDTSELDSAYWF
+2513 GAVLDTAELDGAYWF
-2528 RNLRNKVRLTDV
+2528 RNLRSKVRLAEV
-2540 IEQLAAPDLVFIEV
+2540 VGRLAAPGVVFVEV
-2554 SAHPVLTSGISE
+2554 SAHPVLFSGIAE
-2566 TIGDTGAAVGTL
+2566 TLGDTGAVVGTL
-2578 HRHNGAL
+2578 RRDTGGL
-2585 HRFVESAAEAWTH
+2585 ERFVESAAEAWSH
-2598 GTTIDWPTLLNPY
+2598 GVAVDWTALLAAY
-2611 HPHTVELPSYPF
+2611 DAHGVELPSYPF
-2623 QRHHYWLEPTP
+2623 QRRHYWLLNEP
-2634 VTAAPAGAPRSV
+2634 VAVAPRSE
-2646 VPAAESESLLG
+2646 PRPSEQAAAQGDLLG
-2657 ARLPSSPLA
+2657 VRLPSSPLA
-2666 EAQFSPR
+2666 RAQFAPR
-2673 LDASAHPCLDDF
+2673 LDAVAHPCLGDF
-2685 VVGGRPVVSAGVF
+2685 VVGGRPVVSAGVL
-2698 VESLIEA
+2698 VESLVEA
-2705 VTELVGPGPVSVEDL
+2705 VTELAGPGPVSVEDL
-2720 ELPVDLALAPAITE
+2720 DLPVDLVLEPVGVAPASAGAE
-2734 RAAQLTVNGTQFDYY
+2734 RAAQLVVDGDLFRYY
-2749 AQDSAGGWQ
+2749 AQDPSGGWQ
-2758 LHARARVQSGAAA
+2758 LHAQGRAASGAQA
-2771 APTVALAAGGSGRE
+2771 APTVAFASVGSGRE
-2785 LTGDE
+2785 LAGDE
-2790 LYRLLWQ
+2790 LYRVLWQ

-2821 EIRPAV
+2821 EIRSAL
-2827 PGEAEPY
+2827 PGEAEGY

-2851 FPTDGPA
+2851 FPLDGPA
-2858 LVPVGLD
+2858 LVPAGLD

-2874 PLDGLRCHAE
+2874 VQDGLRCHAE
-2884 LFDGGTR
+2884 LFDDGTR
-2891 ARIRLVSANGR
+2891 ARIRLVTAQGR
-2902 LVAEADGVRFTPV
+2902 LVAEACGVRFV
-2915 PTRPVAEPETAQ
+2915 PALNRPAAEPA
-2927 APTAQAVPEAVRAPA
+2927 AVRAPVAERVSPVVSEPQRRVTA
-2942 PAPEPRPR
+2942 PAPAVVEA
-2950 VAAPA
+2950 VVE
-2955 ATTTAPASA
+2955 
-2964 SASATDLTP
+2964 
-2973 AIAPEAVGAFVT
+2973 APEVAPDAVRALVT
-2985 RTVARAMGTTAARLD
+2985 RTVAQALGTVAARLD
-3000 ARQSLQALGLD
+3000 AGQSLQALGLD

-3016 RIRTTLNKEFDVLLP
+3016 KIRTSLDKEFDVLLP

-3040 TDDLAEDVLS
+3040 TEDLAGDVLDALGAGEDVP
-3050 ALGSE
+3050 G
-3055 TDTDTSSGTDTETG
+3055 
-3069 TDSGTGT
+3069 SGTGA
-3076 GTGTGTEAEQ
+3076 EAPQ
-3086 EAETPQASGD
+3086 PDAEGAAVAAS
-3096 AATTADGD
+3096 D
-3104 DAERYEPFGL
+3104 DEAERYEPFGL
-3114 TDLQQAYLVGRGDA
+3114 TDLQQAYLVGRGEA

-3141 IDLENVDL
+3141 IDLEKVDL
-3149 DRLGSS
+3149 DRLGAS

-3162 HDMLRAVFTPE
+3162 HDQLRAVFTPE
-3173 GEQRVRRDVPAY
+3173 GEQRVQREVPAY
-3185 VIRETDVSALD
+3185 VIRGTDVSGLA
-3196 PAAREAELTAVH
+3196 PEEREAALTAVH

-3213 QVFDTSRWP
+3213 QVFDTARWP

-3232 DRVIRLHAGF
+3232 DTVIRLHAGF

-3257 EWAARYRGETL
+3257 EWAAHYRGETL
-3268 PELSLR
+3268 PELDLR

-3279 REARALEGGAEY
+3279 RQARELEGGPEY

-3311 PLAVDPSSLDRPVF
+3311 PLAVAPSSLDRPVF
-3325 NHRGATLPK
+3325 DHRGATIPK
-3334 EDWDRFKQHAAT
+3334 DEWARFKEHAAA

-3392 GQFSTTLML
+3392 GNFSTTLML
-3401 EIRDSAGDAFAARA
+3401 EIRDSAEDTFTARA
-3415 ADVQNRLWSDMEH
+3415 NEVQARLWSDMEH

-3442 ARGASMRAAAPVVF
+3442 ARGATVRAAAPVVF
-3456 TSLVNLGGQQDAEQG
+3456 TSLVNFAGRQDTEQR
-3471 GVVRYLAGIGENGRQ
+3471 GVVQYLAGIGENGRQ

-3494 QVWLDHQVVEEAG
+3494 QVWLDHQAVEEAG
-3507 ELHLNWDVIEE
+3507 ELVLNWDVIEE

-3533 GTLRD
+3533 RMLHE
-3538 LSRDPE
+3538 LCRDPE
-3544 AWQRPRPALV
+3544 AWRRPRPALV
-3554 PAADLDVR
+3554 PAADLAVR
-3562 DEANATDGPVPEGL
+3562 AEANDTDGPVPDGL
-3576 LHDAVLARA
+3576 LHEAVLEQAE
-3585 AATPDA
+3585 ATPDA
-3591 PAVISRALTLTYGE
+3591 PAVISQALTLTYAD
-3605 LDRRSHQVGQRL
+3605 LDRRSNQVGHAL

-3656 ARVPAERL
+3656 ARVPVERL

-3670 AGIGRVVTQPW
+3670 AGIGHVVTQPW
-3681 VDDTADWPQ
+3681 VEDTADWPA

-3698 ADDEGGEGEA
+3698 AGDEGDDR
-3708 EPLGPSGAK
+3708 PLGESGAK
-3717 ATDLAYVIFTSGS
+3717 PGDLAYVIFTSGS

-3788 VLPEPSAH
+3788 VLPEPAAH

-3823 FTEHALANRL
+3823 FTEHALSNGL
-3833 TGLPLR
+3833 TGLPVR

-3846 WIPVTLPGRIRL
+3846 WIPVSLPGRIRL
-3858 LLPDAGLW
+3858 LLPEAEQW

-3876 WSILHPIGEV
+3876 WSILHPIGDV
-3886 RDDCVS
+3886 PDDCVS

-3906 LDSAMRPCPVWVPGD
+3906 LDGSMRPCPVWVPGD

-3956 TGDLGRFLP
+3956 TGDMGRFLP

-3974 QDSQVKIQGYRIELG
+3974 LDSQVKIQGYRIELG

-4002 AAAVVAAGEQHGP
+4002 SAAVVAAGEQHGP

-4024 DDGRDDSEQR
+4024 DEGRDDTEQQ

-4039 RKQVPQHLVPQRI
+4039 RQVVPSHLVPQRV

-4067 RAALPAPDEIGV
+4067 RAALPAADEIAA

-4085 APRDDVERR
+4085 APRDEVERR
-4094 LADIWAEFFGV
+4094 LAEIWAEFFGV
-4105 TEIGVTAS
+4105 SEIGVTAS

-4125 RLMARIARG
+4125 RLMSRIARG

-4147 PTIELLAR
+4147 PTIELLAQ

-4164 EGRRALVPVRTTG
+4164 EGRTALVPVRTG
-4177 WRTPL
+4177 GSRTPL

-4194 YAELAELLGHD
+4194 YAELAELLGDD

-4212 LPDTE
+4212 LPDAE
-4217 LLDVED
+4217 LTSVEA

-4228 VAAVREALPEG
+4228 TAAVREALPEG
-4239 PYRLGGWSMGGVI
+4239 PYRLGGWSMGGII

-4265 EVDLLAVVDLMEQPG
+4265 EVELLTVIDLMVEPG
-4280 PAGGA
+4280 PAEGA
-4285 PVSDEVLLSWF
+4285 PVSDETLLSWF

-4305 VDWVLAPGVFDGRP
+4305 VEWALPPEAFDGRP

-4333 LSEDIDLDTLSSIV
+4333 LSEDIDLDTLSGIA
-4347 GRFQSNYRALLR
+4347 GRFRNNYRALLR
-4359 YAPSGFAGR
+4359 HAPSGFAGR
-4368 VLSLRAADGGATV
+4368 VVSLRAADGGATV
-4381 ETASRWMEYFPGD
+4381 ETANRWMRYFPGD

-4407 MRGERLRVLAAELSR
+4407 MRGERLRVLAGELRR
-4422 ALDAH
+4422 ALDAR

>member
-1 MTTPDNDKLVDYLKR
+1 MTTTDNDKLVGYLKR

-26 RVRELEAGTDDDPIV
+26 RVRELEAGTNDPIV

-62 VAEQRDVISGLP
+62 VAQQRDVISDFP
-74 TDRGWDLDGL
+74 ADRGWDLDGL

-120 ALSMDPQQRLLLEV
+120 ALAMDPQQRLLLEV
-134 SWEALERSGITP
+134 SWEALEQAGITP

-171 AGAGATGFGLTGTT
+171 ARAGAAGFGLTGTT

-211 SSLVALHLAVRALR
+211 SSLVALHLAVHALR

-251 QRGLAA
+251 QRGLAT

-270 TAWAEGVGV
+270 TAWAEGAGV
-279 LVVERLSDARRLG
+279 LVVERLSDAQRLG
-292 HKVLAVVAGTAVNQD
+292 HPVLAVVAGTAVNQD
-307 GASNGLTAPSGPAQE
+307 GASNGLTAPNGPAQE
-322 RVIRAAVADAGVSFS
+322 RVIRAALQDAGISFA

-366 QREGDRPLMLGSL
+366 ERNNRPLLLGSL

-385 AQAAAGVGGVI
+385 AQAAAGVGGII
-396 KMVMALRQ
+396 KMVMALRHG
-404 EELPASL
+404 ELPASL
-411 NVSKPS
+411 NVNKPS
-417 ELVDWAGGG
+417 ELIDWTAGA
-426 VEVLTDSRPWPA
+426 VEVLTERCPWPPA
-438 TEDRTRRAGV
+438 EDRIRRAGV

-459 VILAEAPTAEP
+459 IILAEPPTEP
-470 GTEDVTE
+470 SAKNTAQKPQTT
-477 RPEAGLPWMVSARSA
+477 PETPDDTIRLDGATLPWLVSARSA

-510 ELSTADVS
+510 QLTPADVAF
-518 YSLATGRSVFEA
+518 SLATGRSAFES
-530 RASVPGTDG
+530 RAVVIPSTDG
-539 RDGLLAG
+539 HEGLLTG
-546 LDALASGEFES
+546 LDALASHQVDGE
-557 QNDVS
+557 NGVP

-577 VGMAVELLDSSPVF
+577 AGMAVGLLDSSPVF
-591 ARVIEECE
+591 AHAISECE
-599 TALTPFVDWSLTAVL
+599 TALAPFVDWSLTAVL
-614 RSQDGAPGLDRV
+614 RGEDNAPGLDRV
-626 DVVQPASWAMMVGLA
+626 DVVQPASWAMMLGLA
-641 ALWRAAGVHPMA
+641 ALWRASGVNPTA

-667 AGGLSMEDGA
+667 AGGLSLEDGA
-677 RVVAL
+677 QIVAL

-697 WMSLPETQTQE
+697 WLGIPQSQTEQL
-708 ILTAWP
+708 LTPWS
-714 GHLSVAAV
+714 GQISIAAV

-728 VVAGRP
+728 VVAGQP
-734 EALDELLAHCE
+734 DALDELLTHCE
-745 TTNIWA
+745 ASDVWA

-757 YASHSAHVDQIQDT
+757 YASHSPHVDEIRDT
-771 LANEL
+771 LAHEL
-776 KDITPRT
+776 QDVTPHTGRIT
-783 GHIAFHS
+783 FHS
-790 TVTGSPLDTSEL
+790 TVTGGVLDTSEL
-802 DSAYWFRN
+802 NADYWFRN
-810 LRNKVRLTDVIE
+810 LRSKVRLAEVIT
-822 QLAAPDLVF
+822 QLAAPTVVF

-839 LTSGISETIGD
+839 LVSGISETLETLETLKTPGS
-850 TGAAVGT
+850 TGAVVGT
-857 LHRHNGALHR
+857 LQRNTGSLER
-867 FVESAAEAW
+867 FVQSAAEAW
-876 THGTT
+876 FHGVT
-881 IDWPTLLNPYHPHTV
+881 IDWPTLLTPYHAHTI
-896 ELPSYPFQRH
+896 ELPSYPFQRQ
-906 HYWLE
+906 HYWLT
-911 PTPAATDARGL
+911 PQPAATDARGL
-922 GLASAGHP
+922 GLTSAGHP

-976 LAMAVG
+976 LTMAVG
-982 ARMGWRKLAELTLQA
+982 ARVGWRRLAELTLQT
-997 PLVLQPGEA
+997 PLVLPPDEA

-1021 RELAVHSRPQDADP
+1021 RELTVHSRPQDADP
-1035 GAPWTRHA
+1035 GDPWTRHA
-1043 AALLDIDEDTADFDL
+1043 AALFYIDDDTADFDL

-1065 AHEIDVESR
+1065 AHEIDVETR
-1074 YETLAEA
+1074 YDTLAEA

-1092 RAAWRSGRDVYAEVG
+1092 RAAWRTGRDVYAEVS

-1113 GTSFGVHP
+1113 ATSFGLHP

-1151 YTEGADALRV
+1151 YTEGVDALRV
-1161 WLGAR
+1161 WLSPR

-1173 RVTDGEGKPV
+1173 RVTDSVGKPV
-1183 LSAESVTMRP
+1183 LSAEAVTMRP

-1198 AAGRT
+1198 AAGR
-1203 GNSLFRL
+1203 GADSLFRL
-1210 EWQPVPAATVDAEVC
+1210 EWQPVPAATADVDVC
-1225 LVADLAEVPD
+1225 LVADLADVPD
-1235 PVPQLVGVRC
+1235 PVPEVVAVRC
-1245 PGSSQDSHSTG
+1245 PVASQDSDNTG
-1256 VGLAEDAHQAASWAL
+1256 AGLAKNAHQAASWAL
-1271 GLVQEWLAD
+1271 SLAQEWLAD

-1286 RLLVLTD
+1286 RLVVLTD
-1293 GAAGPDVRNPAQA
+1293 GAVGPEVKNPAQA

-1318 HPDRFSLLDSDEAHQ
+1318 HPDRFALLDSNEANHA
-1333 DGTVP
+1333 DTVP
-1338 GAVLTDPQLALRVG
+1338 GAVLTEPQLALRAG
-1352 TVLAPR
+1352 TILVPR
-1358 LVRHATVADPAGST
+1358 LVRHTAVADLVGAA
-1372 RLDPEGTVLI
+1372 RLDPDGAVLI

-1390 ASVARHLVTEHGA
+1390 ASVARHLVAEHGA

-1409 SRRGADA
+1409 SRRGPDA
-1416 PGAEE
+1416 PGA
-1421 LSAELATLGAEV
+1421 AELAAELTELGAEV
-1433 VLAACDTADR
+1433 ILAACDAADR
-1443 DALAQLL
+1443 EALAQLL
-1450 ADVRLTAVVHT
+1450 AGIRLTAVVHT
-1461 AGLLDDGVVETMTA
+1461 AGVLDDGVIGSLTA
-1475 DRLTAVLRPKVDAA
+1475 DQLATVLRPKVDAA
-1489 AHLDELTADQDLA
+1489 AHLDELTADQDLT
-1502 AFVLFSSV
+1502 AFILFSSV

-1534 RRRDAGLPATS
+1534 RRRATGRPATS

-1558 GHLDDGTLSTR
+1558 GHLDDDTLSTR
-1569 GIAPLSTEQGL
+1569 GVAPLSTEQGL
-1580 ELLDRALADDRAM
+1580 ELLDRALADDHPM
-1593 LVPARLDPAALRTD
+1593 LVPARLDLAALRSD
-1607 ALNGTMSPVLRS
+1607 ALTGTLSPVLRS

-1642 EEGSRLLL
+1642 EEARRLLL
-1650 DLVRTQLAAVIG
+1650 DLVLTQLAAVIAR
-1662 SDSSDGI
+1662 DSANGI

-1679 VDSLLAVQLRNRL
+1679 IDSLLAVQLRNRL

-1719 ALARERAESAAPQPA
+1719 ALARERAESATPQPVTA
-1734 GSVAPRTD
+1734 VAPRT
-1742 RTDRADDDPIVIVGM
+1742 DDDPIVIVGM

-1776 EQRDV
+1776 QQRDV
-1781 ISGFP
+1781 ISDFP
-1786 TDRGWDLDGL
+1786 ADRGWDLDGL

-1810 TGGFLH
+1810 NGGFLH

-1847 WEALERSGIAPGSL
+1847 WEALEQAGITPGSL
-1861 HGSDTGVFAGVM
+1861 HGSDTGVYAGVM

-1932 RALRSGEC
+1932 HALRSGEC
-1940 SLALAGGAAV
+1940 SLALAGGVTV
-1950 MSTPNT
+1950 MSTPGI
-1956 FIEFSRQRGLAA
+1956 FVEFSRQRGLAT
-1968 DGRIKSFSADADGTA
+1968 DGRCKSFSADADGTA
-1983 WAEGVGVLVVE
+1983 WAEGAGVLVVE
-1994 RLSDARRLGHDVL
+1994 RLSDAQRLGHPVL

-2032 ERVIRAAVADAG
+2032 ERVIRAALQDAG
-2044 VSFSGVDAVE
+2044 ISFAGVDAVE

-2066 EAQALLATYGSQREG
+2066 EAQALLATYGSERNN
-2081 DRPLMLGSL
+2081 RPLLLGSL

-2101 GVGGVIKMVMAL
+2101 GVGGIIKMVMAL
-2113 RHGEV
+2113 RHGEL
-2118 PASLNVSKPSELVD
+2118 PASLNVNKPSELVD
-2132 WESGGVEVLT
+2132 WTAGAVEVLT
-2142 EARPWPATEG
+2142 ERCPWPAEVD

-2165 GTNAHVILAEA
+2165 GTNAHIILAEP
-2176 PTAEPGTEDVTE
+2176 PTEPSANDTAQEPQIT
-2188 RPEAGLPWMVSAR
+2188 PETPDDTIRLDGATLPWLVSAR
-2201 SADALAEA
+2201 SADALAQA
-2209 AGRLAEYVRARPEL
+2209 AGRLAEYVRARPQL
-2223 STADVAF
+2223 TPADVAF
-2230 SLAANRSAFE
+2230 SLATGRSAFE
-2240 SRAMVP
+2240 SRAVVIP
-2246 AAEGRDGLLAGL
+2246 STDRTDGREGLLAGL
-2258 DALASREVDAVAAA
+2258 DALASHQIDGETAA
-2272 VSGAKPGRA
+2272 VSGAKPGRV
-2281 SGASVVFVFPG
+2281 SGAPVVFVFSG

-2297 VGMAVELLDSSPV
+2297 AGMAVGLLDSSPV
-2310 FARVIE
+2310 FAHAIS
-2316 ECETALTPFVDW
+2316 ECETALAPFVDW
-2328 SLTAVLRSQD
+2328 SLTAVLRGED
-2338 GAPGLDRVDVVQP
+2338 NAPGLDRVDVVQP
-2351 ASWAMMVGLAALWR
+2351 ASWAMMLGLAALWR
-2365 AAGVH
+2365 ASGVN
-2370 PMAVVGHSQGEIAAA
+2370 PTAVVGHSQGEIAAA

-2390 LSMEDGAR
+2390 LSLEDGAQI
-2398 VVALRS
+2398 VALRS

-2414 GMAWMSLPETQ
+2414 GMAWLGIPQSQ
-2425 TQEILTAWPGHL
+2425 TEQLLTPWSGQI
-2437 SVAAVNGPSSTVVAG
+2437 SIAAVNGPSSTVVAG
-2452 RPEALDEL
+2452 QPDALDEL
-2460 LAHCETTNIWARRI
+2460 LTHCEASDVWARRI
-2474 PVDYASHSAHVDQ
+2474 PVDYASHSPHVDE
-2487 IQDTLANEL
+2487 IRDTLAHEL
-2496 KDITP
+2496 QDVTPHTGRIT
-2501 RTGHIAFHSTVT
+2501 FHSTVT
-2513 GSPLDTSELDSAYWF
+2513 GGVLDTSELNADYWF
-2528 RNLRNKVRLTDV
+2528 RNLRSKVRLAEV
-2540 IEQLAAPDLVFIEV
+2540 ITQLAAPTVVFIEV
-2554 SAHPVLTSGISE
+2554 SAHPVLVSGISE
-2566 TIGDTGAAVGTL
+2566 TLETLETPGRTGAVIGTL
-2578 HRHNGAL
+2578 QRNTGGL
-2585 HRFVESAAEAWTH
+2585 ERFIQSAAEAWFH
-2598 GTTIDWPTLLNPY
+2598 GVTIDWPTLLTPY
-2611 HPHTVELPSYPF
+2611 HAHTIELPSYPF
-2623 QRHHYWLEPTP
+2623 QRQHYWLTP
-2634 VTAAPAGAPRSV
+2634 QPAAAPHSSPR
-2646 VPAAESESLLG
+2646 PAEQSAETMGLLG
-2657 ARLPSSPLA
+2657 VRLPSSPLA
-2666 EAQFSPR
+2666 QAQFAPR
-2673 LDASAHPCLDDF
+2673 LDPVAHLCLGDF

-2705 VTELVGPGPVSVEDL
+2705 VTELAGPGSVTVEDL
-2720 ELPVDLALAPAITE
+2720 ELPVDLVLEPGGAERSTAVAG
-2734 RAAQLTVNGTQFDYY
+2734 RAAQLILDEGQFRYY
-2749 AQDSAGGWQ
+2749 AQDSTGGWQ
-2758 LHARARVQSGAAA
+2758 LHARGRAQSGASA
-2771 APTVALAAGGSGRE
+2771 APTVTLAPVGSGLE

-2797 RALYLGSAARWV
+2797 RAMYLGSAARWV

-2821 EIRPAV
+2821 EIRPGM

-2834 VIHPGLVD
+2834 LMHPGLVD

-2851 FPTDGPA
+2851 FPTDDPA

-2865 RFVHYDRGG
+2865 RFVHYHRGG
-2874 PLDGLRCHAE
+2874 PQDGLRCHAE
-2884 LFDGGTR
+2884 LFDGGAL
-2891 ARIRLVSANGR
+2891 ARIRLVTARGR
-2902 LVAEADGVRFTPV
+2902 LVAEADGVRFAPALTRPAAVHAPAVVPEPRRRAAV
-2915 PTRPVAEPETAQ
+2915 PTAPAPPPADAPEAT
-2927 APTAQAVPEAVRAPA
+2927 PAVTPEAVR
-2942 PAPEPRPR
+2942 
-2950 VAAPA
+2950 
-2955 ATTTAPASA
+2955 
-2964 SASATDLTP
+2964 
-2973 AIAPEAVGAFVT
+2973 AFVT
-2985 RTVARAMGTTAARLD
+2985 RTVAQALGTAAARFD
-3000 ARQSLQALGLD
+3000 AWQSLQALGLD

-3016 RIRTTLNKEFDVLLP
+3016 KIRTTLNREFDVLLP
-3031 MTAFLNGRS
+3031 MTAFLAGRS
-3040 TDDLAEDVLS
+3040 ADDIAKDVLA
-3050 ALGSE
+3050 ALGA
-3055 TDTDTSSGTDTETG
+3055 GV
-3069 TDSGTGT
+3069 
-3076 GTGTGTEAEQ
+3076 
-3086 EAETPQASGD
+3086 EAETPQADGE
-3096 AATTADGD
+3096 ATTAPGD

-3149 DRLGSS
+3149 DRLGMSL
-3155 FRAMIER
+3155 RAMIER
-3162 HDMLRAVFTPE
+3162 HDMLRAVFTAE
-3173 GEQRVRRDVPAY
+3173 GEQRVQRDVPAY
-3185 VIRETDVSALD
+3185 VIRETDVSALG
-3196 PAAREAELTAVH
+3196 PAEREAALTAVH

-3213 QVFDTSRWP
+3213 QVFDTTRWP

-3232 DRVIRLHAGF
+3232 DRVIRLHVGF

-3257 EWAARYRGETL
+3257 EWAAHYRGETL
-3268 PELSLR
+3268 PELRLR

-3279 REARALEGGAEY
+3279 QQVRALEGGTEY

-3311 PLAVDPSSLDRPVF
+3311 PLAVSPSSVDRPVF
-3325 NHRGATLPK
+3325 NHRGATLSE
-3334 EDWDRFKQHAAT
+3334 EDWARFKKHAAT
-3346 AGVSPSAALCT
+3346 AGVSASAALCT
-3357 AYAQVIAEWS
+3357 AYSQVIAEWS
-3367 ATPDFSLNLLY
+3367 ATPDFSLNLLF

-3392 GQFSTTLML
+3392 GNFSTTLML
-3401 EIRDSAGDAFAARA
+3401 EIRDSGGTAFAARA
-3415 ADVQNRLWSDMEH
+3415 TDVQRQLWTDMEH

-3442 ARGASMRAAAPVVF
+3442 ARGASVRAAAPVVF
-3456 TSLVNLGGQQDAEQG
+3456 TSLVNFAGQQDSEQR
-3471 GVVRYLAGIGENGRQ
+3471 GVVQYLAGIGENGRQ

-3494 QVWLDHQVVEEAG
+3494 QVWLDHQAVEEAG
-3507 ELHLNWDVIEE
+3507 ELVLNWDVIEE

-3525 DAMFAAYQ
+3525 DAMFAAY
-3533 GTLRD
+3533 LRMLHD
-3538 LSRDPE
+3538 LSRDPA
-3544 AWQRPRPALV
+3544 AWQRPRPALT

-3562 DEANATDGPVPEGL
+3562 AAANATDGPVPDGL
-3576 LHDAVLARA
+3576 LHDAVLAQA
-3585 AATPDA
+3585 EATPDA
-3591 PAVISRALTLTYGE
+3591 PAVISQALTLPYSD
-3605 LDRRSHQVGQRL
+3605 LDRRSNQVGHRL

-3664 HVLLES
+3664 HMLLDS
-3670 AGIGRVVTQPW
+3670 AGISRVVTQPW
-3681 VDDTADWPQ
+3681 VDDAADWPQ

-3698 ADDEGGEGEA
+3698 ADEEGEA
-3708 EPLGPSGAK
+3708 GEELPLGPSGAK
-3717 ATDLAYVIFTSGS
+3717 PTDLAYVIFTSGS

-3748 VDVNER
+3748 IDVNER
-3754 YGVTAAD
+3754 YCVTAAD

-3788 VLPEPSAH
+3788 VLPEPAAH

-3823 FTEHALANRL
+3823 FAEHALANGL

-3858 LLPDAGLW
+3858 LLPDAELW

-3886 RDDCVS
+3886 QDDCVS

-3947 PVTGERLYR
+3947 PITGERLYR

-4002 AAAVVAAGEQHGP
+4002 TAAVVAAGEQHGP

-4024 DDGRDDSEQR
+4024 DDGRDDTEQR
-4034 ITEAL
+4034 ITRAL
-4039 RKQVPQHLVPQRI
+4039 RQVVPQHLVPQRI

-4067 RAALPAPDEIGV
+4067 RAALPAPDEVAV

-4094 LADIWAEFFGV
+4094 LAEIWAEFFGV

-4113 FFDLG
+4113 FFELG

-4139 PLSTLFAR
+4139 PLSSLFAR
-4147 PTIELLAR
+4147 PTIELLAQ
-4155 AVREAGSGE
+4155 AVREAGSDE
-4164 EGRRALVPVRTTG
+4164 DGRRALVPVRTTG
-4177 WRTPL
+4177 SRTPL

-4194 YAELAELLGHD
+4194 YAELAELLGDD

-4217 LLDVED
+4217 LFSVED

-4228 VAAVREALPEG
+4228 AAAVREELPDG
-4239 PYRLGGWSMGGVI
+4239 PYRLGGWSMGGMI

-4265 EVDLLAVVDLMEQPG
+4265 EVDLLAVIDLMEQPG
-4280 PAGGA
+4280 PAEGA
-4285 PVSDEVLLSWF
+4285 PVSEEVLLSWF
-4296 ARDLAGLAG
+4296 ARDLAGLVG
-4305 VDWVLAPGVFDGRP
+4305 LDWELPPEAFDGRP
-4319 PVEVLHAEARAAGA
+4319 PVQVLHTEARAAGA
-4333 LSEDIDLDTLSSIV
+4333 LSDDIDLDTLSCIV
-4347 GRFQSNYRALLR
+4347 GRFQNNYRALLR
-4359 YAPSGFAGR
+4359 YAPSSFAGR
-4368 VLSLRAADGGATV
+4368 VVSLRAADGGATV
-4381 ETASRWMEYFPGD
+4381 ETASRWMEYFPGC
-4394 ATLVD
+4394 AALVD

-4407 MRGERLRVLAAELSR
+4407 MRGERLRILAGELRR
-4422 ALDAH
+4422 ALDTN

>member
-1 MTTPDNDKLVDYLKR
+1 MTTTDNDKLVEYLKR

-26 RVRELEAGTDDDPIV
+26 RVRELEAGASDPIV

-47 RFPGGVDSPEALWQV
+47 RFPGGVDSPEGLWQV

-74 TDRGWDLDGL
+74 TDRGWDLDAL

-96 VRNGGFLHEAA
+96 VRDGGFLSGAA

-115 ISPRE
+115 IAPRE
-120 ALSMDPQQRLLLEV
+120 ALAMDPQQRLLLEV
-134 SWEALERSGITP
+134 AWEALERAGIAP
-146 GSLHGTSTGVFLG
+146 GTLHGSDTGVFLG

-171 AGAGATGFGLTGTT
+171 AAAGAAGFGLTGTT

-211 SSLVALHLAVRALR
+211 SSLVALHLAVQALR
-225 SGECSLALAGGV
+225 SGECTLALAGGV
-237 TVMSTPGI
+237 TIMSTPGI
-245 FVEFSR
+245 FIEFSR
-251 QRGLAA
+251 QRGLAT

-279 LVVERLSDARRLG
+279 LVVERLSDARRHG
-292 HKVLAVVAGTAVNQD
+292 HEILAVVAGTAVNQD

-322 RVIRAAVADAGVSFS
+322 RVIRAAVTDAGITLTD
-337 GVDAVEAHGTGTVLG
+337 VDAVEAHGTGTVLG

-357 QALLATYGS
+357 QALLATYGN
-366 QREGDRPLMLGSL
+366 QRDTSRPLMLGSL

-396 KMVMALRQ
+396 KMVMALQ
-404 EELPASL
+404 HGQLPATL
-411 NVSKPS
+411 NVTKPS
-417 ELVDWAGGG
+417 ELVDWESGG
-426 VEVLTDSRPWPA
+426 VEVLTAPRPWPT
-438 TEDRTRRAGV
+438 TEDRVRRAGV

-459 VILAEAPTAEP
+459 VILAEAPATEPDAEDETTRGADGLD
-470 GTEDVTE
+470 GTT
-477 RPEAGLPWMVSARSA
+477 LPWTLSARSGE
-492 DALAQAAGRL
+492 ALAEAAGRL
-502 AEYVRARP
+502 AAYVRERP
-510 ELSTADVS
+510 GLSPADVAF
-518 YSLATGRSVFEA
+518 SLAAKRSGFES
-530 RASVPGTDG
+530 RAVIPGVEG

-546 LDALASGEFES
+546 LDALASREVEGE
-557 QNDVS
+557 NGVS
-562 PSRVVFVF
+562 SSRAVFVF

-577 VGMAVELLDSSPVF
+577 AGMAAGLLDTSPVF
-591 ARVIEECE
+591 AQTIADCE
-599 TALTPFVDWSLTAVL
+599 TALAPYVDWSLTDVL
-614 RSQDGAPGLDRV
+614 RDHPEAPSLDRV
-626 DVVQPASWAMMVGLA
+626 DVVQPASWAMMVALA
-641 ALWRAAGVHPMA
+641 ALWRAGGIDPTA

-667 AGGLSMEDGA
+667 AGALTLDDGA

-697 WMSLPETQTQE
+697 WLGVPEPQVE
-708 ILTAWP
+708 DLLTAWQ
-714 GHLSVAAV
+714 GQLSVAAV

-728 VVAGRP
+728 VVSGRP
-734 EALDELLAHCE
+734 EALDELLARCASDG
-745 TTNIWA
+745 TWA

-757 YASHSAHVDQIQDT
+757 YASHSAHVDEIQGV
-771 LANEL
+771 LADEL
-776 KDITPRT
+776 KGVAPRS
-783 GHIAFHS
+783 GSVPFHS
-790 TVTGSPLDTSEL
+790 TVTGGVLDTAEL
-802 DSAYWFRN
+802 DAAYWFRN
-810 LRNKVRLTDVIE
+810 LRSKVRLAEVVSR
-822 QLAAPDLVF
+822 LAAPDVVF

-839 LTSGISETIGD
+839 LVSGITETLAD
-850 TGAAVGT
+850 AGAAVGT
-857 LHRHNGALHR
+857 LHRNAGGLER
-867 FVESAAEAW
+867 FVHSAAEAW
-876 THGTT
+876 THGATV
-881 IDWPTLLNPYHPHTV
+881 DWPSLLRPYRARTV
-896 ELPSYPFQRH
+896 ALPPYPFQH
-906 HYWLE
+906 QHYWLQPE
-911 PTPAATDARGL
+911 PAATDARGL
-922 GLASAGHP
+922 GLSPAGHP

-949 LALDTQPWL
+949 LGLDTQPWL

-976 LAMAVG
+976 LSMAVG
-982 ARMGWRKLAELTLQA
+982 ARMGWRRLTELTLQT
-997 PLVLQPGEA
+997 PLVLAADEA
-1006 VQLRVTVEPPTANGQ
+1006 VQLRVTVEPPNGDGQ
-1021 RELAVHSRPQDADP
+1021 RELAVHSRAQDADP
-1035 GAPWTRHA
+1035 GIPWTRHA
-1043 AALLDIDEDTADFDL
+1043 AALLDTDDEATDFDL
-1058 VEWPPPG
+1058 AAWPPPG
-1065 AHEIDVESR
+1065 AREIDVETR
-1074 YETLAEA
+1074 YDTLAEA

-1092 RAAWRSGRDVYAEVG
+1092 RAAWRAGRDVFAEVA
-1107 LPAELD
+1107 LPAGLD
-1113 GTSFGVHP
+1113 AASFGVHP
-1121 AVLDAALH
+1121 ALLDAALH

-1151 YTEGADALRV
+1151 LAEGTDALRV
-1161 WLGAR
+1161 WLAPR
-1166 GEDGVTL
+1166 GEEGVSL
-1173 RVTDGEGKPV
+1173 RVTDGAGRPV

-1193 FTADL
+1193 FTAGP
-1198 AAGRT
+1198 AAGH
-1203 GNSLFRL
+1203 GADALFRL
-1210 EWQPVPAATVDAEVC
+1210 EWQPVTAAATPVDVR
-1225 LVADLAEVPD
+1225 LVTALAEVPD
-1235 PVPQLVGVRC
+1235 PVPQIVAVRC
-1245 PGSSQDSHSTG
+1245 PGSPQDSDGTG
-1256 VGLAEDAHQAASWAL
+1256 AGLAGAAHRAAGWAL
-1271 GLVQEWLAD
+1271 DLVQGWLAD
-1280 ARFTGS
+1280 ARFAGS
-1286 RLLVLTD
+1286 RLLVLTE
-1293 GAAGPDVRNPAQA
+1293 GAAGPDVTHPAQA
-1306 TVWGLIRTAQSE
+1306 TVWGLVRTAQSE
-1318 HPDRFSLLDSDEAHQ
+1318 HPDRFALLDTDPESAYDVA
-1333 DGTVP
+1333 DVP
-1338 GAVLTDPQLALRVG
+1338 GAVLAEPQLALRAG
-1352 TVLAPR
+1352 TLLAPR
-1358 LVRHATVADPAGST
+1358 LVRHASAAPAAVP
-1372 RLDPEGTVLI
+1372 LDPDGSVLV

-1390 ASVARHLVTEHGA
+1390 ASVARHLVAEHGA

-1416 PGAEE
+1416 PGA
-1421 LSAELATLGAEV
+1421 AELAAELTASGAEV
-1433 VLAACDTADR
+1433 TLAACDTADR
-1443 DALAQLL
+1443 EALARLL
-1450 ADVRLTAVVHT
+1450 DGVRLTAVVHT
-1461 AGLLDDGVVETMTA
+1461 AGLLDDGVVESLTP
-1475 DRLTAVLRPKVDAA
+1475 DRLAAVLRPKVDAA
-1489 AHLDELTADQDLA
+1489 ALLDELTAEQDLA

-1534 RRRDAGLPATS
+1534 RRRAAGLPATS

-1558 GHLDDGTLSTR
+1558 GHLDESGLSTR

-1580 ELLDRALADDRAM
+1580 ALLDRALGDGSAM
-1593 LVPARLDPAALRTD
+1593 LVPARLDPAALRSD
-1607 ALNGTMSPVLRS
+1607 ALDGTLSPVLRT
-1619 LVRVPQRRPGESGL
+1619 LVRVPRRRSGESGL
-1633 RRRLGRMSE
+1633 RRKLGRLSE
-1642 EEGSRLLL
+1642 EEGRRLLL
-1650 DLVRTQLAAVIG
+1650 DLVGAQLAAVVG
-1662 SDSSDGI
+1662 RDSAEGI
-1669 DPDQPFKSFG
+1669 DPHLPFKGFG

-1706 DHPTPAAVVDFTL
+1706 DHPTPSAVVDFTL
-1719 ALARERAESAAPQPA
+1719 ALARERAESTAPEPAPAA
-1734 GSVAPRTD
+1734 APRT
-1742 RTDRADDDPIVIVGM
+1742 DDDPIVIVGM

-1766 SPEALWQVVA
+1766 SPEGLWQVVA

-1781 ISGFP
+1781 VSDFP
-1786 TDRGWDLDGL
+1786 TDRGWDLDAL
-1796 YHPDPDHSGTSYVR
+1796 YHPDPDHAGTSYVR
-1810 TGGFLH
+1810 QGGFLH
-1816 EAAEFD
+1816 DAGEFD

-1847 WEALERSGIAPGSL
+1847 WEALERAGIEPGTL

-1873 YHDYG
+1873 YHDY

-1897 SVATGR
+1897 SVASGR
-1903 VAYTLGLQGPA
+1903 VAYTLGLQGQA

-1950 MSTPNT
+1950 MSTPHT
-1956 FIEFSRQRGLAA
+1956 FVEFSRQRGLAT
-1968 DGRIKSFSADADGTA
+1968 DGRCKSFSADADGTA

-1994 RLSDARRLGHDVL
+1994 RLSDARRHGHEIL

-2032 ERVIRAAVADAG
+2032 ERVIRAAVTDAG
-2044 VSFSGVDAVE
+2044 ITLTDVDAVE

-2066 EAQALLATYGSQREG
+2066 EAQALLATYGHQR
-2081 DRPLMLGSL
+2081 DTSRPLMLGSL

-2113 RHGEV
+2113 QHGEV
-2118 PASLNVSKPSELVD
+2118 PASLNVGTPSQLVD
-2132 WESGGVEVLT
+2132 WESGSVEVLT
-2142 EARPWPATEG
+2142 TPRPWPTTED

-2176 PTAEPGTEDVTE
+2176 PAAEPDAVEATE
-2188 RPEAGLPWMVSAR
+2188 RPEGALPWVLSAR
-2201 SADALAEA
+2201 SADALAET
-2209 AGRLAEYVRARPEL
+2209 AGRLAAFVRARPGIRP
-2223 STADVAF
+2223 ADVAF
-2230 SLAANRSAFE
+2230 SLATQRSAFE
-2240 SRAMVP
+2240 SRAVVSG
-2246 AAEGRDGLLAGL
+2246 AEGLDGLLAGL
-2258 DALASREVDAVAAA
+2258 DALASREVEPVTAA
-2272 VSGAKPGRA
+2272 VTGAKPGRGPA
-2281 SGASVVFVFPG
+2281 APVVFVFPG

-2297 VGMAVELLDSSPV
+2297 AGMAAGLLDTSPV
-2310 FARVIE
+2310 FAQTIAD
-2316 ECETALTPFVDW
+2316 CETALAPYVDW
-2328 SLTAVLRSQD
+2328 SLTDVLRD
-2338 GAPGLDRVDVVQP
+2338 HPDAPSLDRVDVVQP
-2351 ASWAMMVGLAALWR
+2351 ASWAMMVALAALWR
-2365 AAGVH
+2365 AGGID
-2370 PMAVVGHSQGEIAAA
+2370 PTAVVGHSQGEIAAA
-2385 VVAGG
+2385 VVAGA
-2390 LSMEDGAR
+2390 LTLDDGAR

-2404 KALRV
+2404 QALTA
-2409 LSGGG
+2409 LSGDG
-2414 GMAWMSLPETQ
+2414 GMAWLNLAEDEARQLLSDRPD
-2425 TQEILTAWPGHL
+2425 LT
-2437 SVAAVNGPSSTVVAG
+2437 VAAVNGPRSTVVAG
-2452 RPEALDEL
+2452 RTGALDEL
-2460 LAHCETTNIWARRI
+2460 LARCASDGTWARRI
-2474 PVDYASHSAHVDQ
+2474 PVDYASHSPHVDQ
-2487 IQDTLANEL
+2487 IQDTLTVRLQGIA
-2496 KDITP
+2496 P
-2501 RTGHIAFHSTVT
+2501 RPAAIAFHSTVT
-2513 GSPLDTSELDSAYWF
+2513 AGALDTTRLTADYWF
-2528 RNLRNKVRLTDV
+2528 QNLRSTVRLSETV
-2540 IEQLAAPDLVFIEV
+2540 NGLTTPDTLFIEV
-2554 SAHPVLTSGISE
+2554 SPHPVLTSGIAE
-2566 TIGDTGAAVGTL
+2566 TLAEGRTATGTALGTL
-2578 HRHNGAL
+2578 HRNDGTHQRFL
-2585 HRFVESAAEAWTH
+2585 HAAAEAWTH
-2598 GTTIDWPTLLNPY
+2598 GAAVDWQALLRPYRTRPTP
-2611 HPHTVELPSYPF
+2611 LPPYPF
-2623 QRHHYWLEPTP
+2623 QHQHFWLRPEAPS
-2634 VTAAPAGAPRSV
+2634 VRTAAPEPAVSAAAAG
-2646 VPAAESESLLG
+2646 SLLG

-2666 EAQFSPR
+2666 EAQFAPA
-2673 LDASAHPCLDDF
+2673 LDPSAHPCLAEF
-2685 VVGGRPVVSAGVF
+2685 VVGGRPVVSAGVL

-2705 VTELVGPGPVSVEDL
+2705 VTELAGPGPVSVEDL
-2720 ELPVDLALAPAITE
+2720 ELPADLALAPAGAG
-2734 RAAQLTVNGTQFDYY
+2734 RAAQLVVNGTRCDYH
-2749 AQDSAGGWQ
+2749 AQDASGAWQ
-2758 LHARARVQSGAAA
+2758 LYARAAARSGAAA
-2771 APTVALAAGGSGRE
+2771 APAVALAAGGSGRE
-2785 LTGDE
+2785 LTGEE

-2797 RALYLGSAARWV
+2797 RGLYLGSAVRWV
-2809 ERIRLGRGEATA
+2809 ERITLGRGEATA
-2821 EIRPAV
+2821 GIRPAS
-2827 PGEAEPY
+2827 PAETDPY
-2834 VIHPGLVD
+2834 VLHPGLVD

-2851 FPTDGPA
+2851 FPADGPA
-2858 LVPVGLD
+2858 LVPAGLE

-2874 PLDGLRCHAE
+2874 HQDGLRCHAE

-2891 ARIRLVSANGR
+2891 ARIRLVAANGR
-2902 LVAEADGVRFTPV
+2902 LVAEADGVRFVAAPPRSETA
-2915 PTRPVAEPETAQ
+2915 AEPA
-2927 APTAQAVPEAVRAPA
+2927 AAVRHAPAAVRTPAPEPAPPRAATVTA
-2942 PAPEPRPR
+2942 PAPE
-2950 VAAPA
+2950 AAGSP
-2955 ATTTAPASA
+2955 
-2964 SASATDLTP
+2964 D
-2973 AIAPEAVGAFVT
+2973 AVRALVV
-2985 RTVARAMGTTAARLD
+2985 RTVARSLGTTAARLD

-3016 RIRTTLNKEFDVLLP
+3016 KIRTALNKEFEVLLP
-3031 MTAFLNGRS
+3031 MSAFLDGRS
-3040 TDDLAEDVLS
+3040 TDDIAGDVLT
-3050 ALGSE
+3050 ALGADAGVRE
-3055 TDTDTSSGTDTETG
+3055 DTEE
-3069 TDSGTGT
+3069 
-3076 GTGTGTEAEQ
+3076 EAGR
-3086 EAETPQASGD
+3086 PGGPD
-3096 AATTADGD
+3096 APVEE
-3104 DAERYEPFGL
+3104 DAERYRPFGL

-3149 DRLGSS
+3149 DRLGAS

-3162 HDMLRAVFTPE
+3162 HDMLRAVFTAD
-3173 GEQRVRRDVPAY
+3173 GEQRIRRTVPGY
-3185 VIRETDVSALD
+3185 VIRETDASALE
-3196 PAAREAELTAVH
+3196 PAEREAELVAVH

-3213 QVFDTSRWP
+3213 QVFDTASWP

-3232 DRVIRLHAGF
+3232 ERVIRLHAGF

-3257 EWAARYRGETL
+3257 EWAAHYRGETL
-3268 PELSLR
+3268 PELRLR

-3279 REARALEGGAEY
+3279 REARALESGPEY

-3311 PLAVDPSSLDRPVF
+3311 PLAVSPSSLERPVF
-3325 NHRGATLPK
+3325 THRGATL
-3334 EDWDRFKQHAAT
+3334 ERADWDRFKQHAAA

-3357 AYAQVIAEWS
+3357 AYAQVVAEWS
-3367 ATPDFSLNLLY
+3367 ATPDFCLNLLY
-3378 FNRLPLHPQVGDVI
+3378 FNRLPLHPQVGDVV

-3401 EIRDSAGDAFAARA
+3401 EIRDSATDAFATRA
-3415 ADVQNRLWSDMEH
+3415 ADVQRRLWSDMEH

-3442 ARGASMRAAAPVVF
+3442 ARGASVRAAAPVVF
-3456 TSLVNLGGQQDAEQG
+3456 TSLVNMEGQQDGERG
-3471 GVVRYLAGIGENGRQ
+3471 GVVRHLAGIGENGRQ

-3494 QVWLDHQVVEEAG
+3494 QVWLDHQAVEEAG
-3507 ELHLNWDVIEE
+3507 ELLLNWDVIEE

-3533 GTLRD
+3533 RMLRE
-3538 LSRDPE
+3538 LSRDQA
-3544 AWQRPRPALV
+3544 AWQRPRPALAPV
-3554 PAADLDVR
+3554 ADLEVR
-3562 DEANATDGPVPEGL
+3562 AEANATDGPVPGGL

-3585 AATPDA
+3585 AETPDA
-3591 PAVISRALTLTYGE
+3591 PAVVTGSLTLTYGDLE
-3605 LDRRSHQVGQRL
+3605 RRSAEVGRRL
-3617 RAQGAGPGDLVA
+3617 RDRGAGPGDLVA

-3664 HVLLES
+3664 HVLLDS
-3670 AGIGRVVTQPW
+3670 AGISQVVTQPW
-3681 VDDTADWPQ
+3681 VDEVADWPRD
-3690 GVARTVVR
+3690 VARTVVR
-3698 ADDEGGEGEA
+3698 VDEPDAAAGGGGAD
-3708 EPLGPSGAK
+3708 PLGPSGA
-3717 ATDLAYVIFTSGS
+3717 APTDLAYVIFTSGS

-3740 HGAALNTV
+3740 HGAALNTI

-3754 YGVTAAD
+3754 YRVTAAD

-3776 DVFGLLSVGGAL
+3776 DVFGLLSAGGAL

-3833 TGLPLR
+3833 SGLPLR

-3858 LLPDAGLW
+3858 LLEDAELW

-3886 RDDCVS
+3886 AEDCVS

-3906 LDSAMRPCPVWVPGD
+3906 LDAALRPCPVWVPGD

-3936 EAKTRA
+3936 EAKTAA

-4024 DDGRDDSEQR
+4024 DEGRDDSEQR
-4034 ITEAL
+4034 ITDAL
-4039 RKQVPQHLVPQRI
+4039 RKVVPQHLVPQRI

-4067 RAALPAPDEIGV
+4067 RAALPAPDEV
-4079 EGAGFV
+4079 AAEGAGFV
-4085 APRDDVERR
+4085 APRDEVERR
-4094 LADIWAEFFGV
+4094 LAEIWAEFFGV
-4105 TEIGVTAS
+4105 AEIGVTAS

-4139 PLSTLFAR
+4139 PLSSLFAR
-4147 PTIELLAR
+4147 PTIELLAQ

-4177 WRTPL
+4177 RRTPL

-4212 LPDTE
+4212 LPDRE
-4217 LLDVED
+4217 LPSVEE

-4228 VAAVREALPEG
+4228 VTAVREVLPEG

-4265 EVDLLAVVDLMEQPG
+4265 EVELLAVVDLMERPG
-4280 PAGGA
+4280 PAEGA

-4305 VDWVLAPGVFDGRP
+4305 VAWELPAEAFDGRP

-4347 GRFQSNYRALLR
+4347 GRFQSNYRALLG
-4359 YAPSGFAGR
+4359 YAPSSFAGR
-4368 VLSLRAADGGATV
+4368 VLSLRAADGGASV

-4394 ATLVD
+4394 AALVD

-4407 MRGERLRVLAAELSR
+4407 MRGERLRVLADELRR

>member
-1 MTTPDNDKLVDYLKR
+1 MTTTDNDKLVEYLKR

-26 RVRELEAGTDDDPIV
+26 RVRELEAGTNDPIV

-47 RFPGGVDSPEALWQV
+47 RFPGGVDSPEALWRV

-96 VRNGGFLHEAA
+96 VRHGGFLDSAA

-120 ALSMDPQQRLLLEV
+120 ALAMDPQQRLLLET
-134 SWEALERSGITP
+134 SWEALERAGITP
-146 GSLHGTSTGVFLG
+146 GSLHGSSTGVFLG

-171 AGAGATGFGLTGTT
+171 ASAAATGFGLTGTT

-211 SSLVALHLAVRALR
+211 SSLVALHLAVNALR

-292 HKVLAVVAGTAVNQD
+292 HKVLAVVAGSAVNQD

-322 RVIRAAVADAGVSFS
+322 RVIRAAVQDAGVTFA

-357 QALLATYGS
+357 QALLATYGKE
-366 QREGDRPLMLGSL
+366 REGQPLMLGSL

-385 AQAAAGVGGVI
+385 SQAAAGVGGVI
-396 KMVMALRQ
+396 KMVMALRHA
-404 EELPASL
+404 ELPATL
-411 NVSKPS
+411 NVSRPS
-417 ELVDWAGGG
+417 ELVDWADGG
-426 VEVLTDSRPWPA
+426 VEVLTAPRPWPV
-438 TEDRTRRAGV
+438 EEGRIRRAGV

-459 VILAEAPTAEP
+459 VILAEAPAEQP
-470 GTEDVTE
+470 DDEAADDVRLDGT
-477 RPEAGLPWMVSARSA
+477 GLPWLVSARSS
-492 DALAQAAGRL
+492 DALAEAAGQL
-502 AEYVRARP
+502 AAYVRARP
-510 ELSTADVS
+510 ELSAADVAL
-518 YSLATGRSVFEA
+518 SLATGRSAFES
-530 RASVPGTDG
+530 RAVVPGTDG

-546 LDALASGEFES
+546 LDALASREVEGE
-557 QNDVS
+557 NGVS
-562 PSRVVFVF
+562 PARAVFVF

-577 VGMAVELLDSSPVF
+577 AGMATALLDSSPEF
-591 ARVIEECE
+591 ARVITACE

-614 RSQDGAPGLDRV
+614 RGEDDAPGLDRV
-626 DVVQPASWAMMVGLA
+626 DVVQPASWAMMVALA
-641 ALWRAAGVHPMA
+641 ALWRANGINPTA

-667 AGGLSMEDGA
+667 AGGLTLEDGA

-697 WMSLPETQTQE
+697 SLRVPEAQAE
-708 ILTAWP
+708 ELLAPWN
-714 GHLSVAAV
+714 GRVSVAAV

-728 VVAGRP
+728 VVAGQP
-734 EALDELLAHCE
+734 EALDELLAQCE
-745 TTNIWA
+745 AGNVWA

-757 YASHSAHVDQIQDT
+757 YASHSAHVDEIQDT
-771 LANEL
+771 LAREL
-776 KDITPRT
+776 KDVTPQSGR
-783 GHIAFHS
+783 IAFHS
-790 TVTGSPLDTSEL
+790 TVTGAVLDTAEL
-802 DSAYWFRN
+802 DGAYWFRN
-810 LRNKVRLTDVIE
+810 LRSKVRLAEVVE
-822 QLAAPDLVF
+822 QLSAPDVVF
-831 IEVSAHPV
+831 VEVSAHPV
-839 LTSGISETIGD
+839 LVSGITETLGD
-850 TGAAVGT
+850 TGAVVGT
-857 LHRHNGALHR
+857 LHRNTGGLDR
-867 FVESAAEAW
+867 FVTSAAEAW
-876 THGTT
+876 SHGVTV
-881 IDWPTLLNPYHPHTV
+881 DWPTLLRSYRAHAV
-896 ELPSYPFQRH
+896 ELPSYPFQRRR
-906 HYWLE
+906 YWLE
-911 PTPAATDARGL
+911 PEPASTDARGL
-922 GLASAGHP
+922 GLTSAGHP

-976 LAMAVG
+976 LTMAVG
-982 ARMGWRKLAELTLQA
+982 ARVGWRRLAELTLQA
-997 PLVLQPGEA
+997 PLVLPADEA
-1006 VQLRVTVEPPTANGQ
+1006 VQLRVTVEPPAANGQ
-1021 RELAVHSRPQDADP
+1021 RELAVHSRPQDADA

-1043 AALLDIDEDTADFDL
+1043 AAVLDLDDEGADFDL
-1058 VEWPPPG
+1058 AEWPPPG
-1065 AHEIDVESR
+1065 AQEIDVESR
-1074 YETLAEA
+1074 YDTLAEA

-1092 RAAWRSGRDVYAEVG
+1092 RAAWRTGRDVYAEVG

-1113 GTSFGVHP
+1113 ATSFGVHP

-1129 AVGLLREDGG
+1129 AVGLLREDAG

-1151 YTEGADALRV
+1151 HTEGADALRV
-1161 WLGAR
+1161 WLSPR
-1166 GEDGVTL
+1166 GEGVTL
-1173 RVTDGEGKPV
+1173 RVTDGAGKPV
-1183 LSAESVTMRP
+1183 LSAEAVTMRP

-1198 AAGRT
+1198 TAGR
-1203 GNSLFRL
+1203 GADSLFRL
-1210 EWQPVPAATVDAEVC
+1210 DWQPVPAGAADIDAC
-1225 LVADLAEVPD
+1225 LVSDLAHVPD
-1235 PVPQLVGVRC
+1235 AVPQVVAVRC
-1245 PGSSQDSHSTG
+1245 PVGARCPDTSQDSDRTG
-1256 VGLAEDAHQAASWAL
+1256 AGLAEAARQAAFWAL

-1280 ARFTGS
+1280 ARFAGS

-1293 GAAGPDVRNPAQA
+1293 GAAGPEVDNPAQA

-1318 HPDRFSLLDSDEAHQ
+1318 HPDRFALLDSDEAH
-1333 DGTVP
+1333 DAGTVP
-1338 GAVLTDPQLALRVG
+1338 GAVLTEPQLSLRAGAL
-1352 TVLAPR
+1352 LAPR
-1358 LVRHATVADPAGST
+1358 LVRHASVPDPAGT
-1372 RLDPEGTVLI
+1372 TPLDPDATVLV

-1421 LSAELATLGAEV
+1421 LSAELTELGAEV
-1433 VLAACDTADR
+1433 TLAACDTADR
-1443 DALAQLL
+1443 DALARLL
-1450 ADVRLTAVVHT
+1450 DGVRLTAVVHT
-1461 AGLLDDGVVETMTA
+1461 AGLLDDGVVESLTE
-1475 DRLTAVLRPKVDAA
+1475 DRLSAVLRPKVDAA
-1489 AHLDELTADQDLA
+1489 AHLDELTADHDLA

-1534 RRRDAGLPATS
+1534 RRRAAGRPATS

-1558 GHLDDGTLSTR
+1558 GHLDDSTLSTR

-1580 ELLDRALADDRAM
+1580 ELLDRALADDHAV
-1593 LVPARLDPAALRTD
+1593 LVPARLDPASLRSD
-1607 ALNGTMSPVLRS
+1607 ALAGTMSPVLRS
-1619 LVRVPQRRPGESGL
+1619 LVRIPQRRSGESGL
-1633 RRRLGRMSE
+1633 RSRLGRMSE
-1642 EEGSRLLL
+1642 EEGRRLLL

-1662 SDSSDGI
+1662 SESTDGL

-1679 VDSLLAVQLRNRL
+1679 IDSLLAVQLRNRL
-1692 NSATGLRLPATLVF
+1692 NSTTGLRLPATLVF
-1706 DHPTPAAVVDFTL
+1706 DHPTPTAVVEFTL
-1719 ALARERAESAAPQPA
+1719 GLARERAESAPA
-1734 GSVAPRTD
+1734 LPVAAVAPRT
-1742 RTDRADDDPIVIVGM
+1742 DDDPIVIVGM

-1766 SPEALWQVVA
+1766 SPEALWRVVA
-1776 EQRDV
+1776 EGRDV
-1781 ISGFP
+1781 ISEFP
-1786 TDRGWDLDGL
+1786 SDRGWDLDGL

-1810 TGGFLH
+1810 HGGFLH

-1837 PQQRLLLEVS
+1837 PQQRLLLETS
-1847 WEALERSGIAPGSL
+1847 WEALERAGIAPGSL

-1878 GGGRLPEEAEG
+1878 AGGRLPEEAEG

-1968 DGRIKSFSADADGTA
+1968 DGRCKSFSADADGTA

-1994 RLSDARRLGHDVL
+1994 RLSDARRLGHKVL
-2007 AVVAGTAVNQDGASN
+2007 AVVAGSAVNQDGASN

-2032 ERVIRAAVADAG
+2032 ERVIRAAVQDAG
-2044 VSFSGVDAVE
+2044 VTFAGVDAVE

-2066 EAQALLATYGSQREG
+2066 EAQALLATYGSERDG
-2081 DRPLMLGSL
+2081 RPLMLGSL

-2101 GVGGVIKMVMAL
+2101 GVGGIIKMVMAL
-2113 RHGEV
+2113 RHAEL
-2118 PASLNVSKPSELVD
+2118 PATLNVSRPSELVD
-2132 WESGGVEVLT
+2132 WADGGVEILT
-2142 EARPWPATEG
+2142 QPQPWPVEEG
-2152 RVRRAGVSSFGIS
+2152 KVRRAGVSSFGIS
-2165 GTNAHVILAEA
+2165 GTNAHIILAEA
-2176 PTAEPGTEDVTE
+2176 PIDVSAEDTTAD
-2188 RPEAGLPWMVSAR
+2188 EARLDGAALPWLVSAR
-2201 SADALAEA
+2201 SSDALAEA
-2209 AGRLAEYVRARPEL
+2209 AGQLAAYVRARPEL
-2223 STADVAF
+2223 SPADVAL
-2230 SLAANRSAFE
+2230 SLATGRSAFE
-2240 SRAMVP
+2240 SRAVVP
-2246 AAEGRDGLLAGL
+2246 GTDGRDGLLAGL
-2258 DALASREVDAVAAA
+2258 DALASRETDGVTAA

-2281 SGASVVFVFPG
+2281 SGAPVVFVFPG

-2297 VGMAVELLDSSPV
+2297 AGMATALLDSSPE
-2310 FARVIE
+2310 FARVITA
-2316 ECETALTPFVDW
+2316 CEAALTPFVDW
-2328 SLTAVLRSQD
+2328 SLTAVLRGED
-2338 GAPGLDRVDVVQP
+2338 DAPGLDRVDVVQP
-2351 ASWAMMVGLAALWR
+2351 ASWAMMVALAALWR
-2365 AAGVH
+2365 ANGIN
-2370 PMAVVGHSQGEIAAA
+2370 PTAVVGHSQGEIAAA

-2390 LSMEDGAR
+2390 LTLEDGAR

-2414 GMAWMSLPETQ
+2414 GMASLSVPEAQ
-2425 TQEILTAWPGHL
+2425 AEELLTAWNGRV

-2452 RPEALDEL
+2452 QPEALDEL
-2460 LAHCETTNIWARRI
+2460 LARCEATGVWARRI
-2474 PVDYASHSAHVDQ
+2474 PVDYASHSAHVDE
-2487 IQDTLANEL
+2487 IQDTLAREL
-2496 KDITP
+2496 EAVAP
-2501 RTGHIAFHSTVT
+2501 RSGRIAFHSTVT
-2513 GSPLDTSELDSAYWF
+2513 GAVLDTAELDAAYWF
-2528 RNLRNKVRLTDV
+2528 RNLRSKVRLAEV
-2540 IEQLAAPDLVFIEV
+2540 VEQLATPGVVFVEV
-2554 SAHPVLTSGISE
+2554 SAHPVLVSGITE
-2566 TIGDTGAAVGTL
+2566 TLGDTGAVVGTL
-2578 HRHNGAL
+2578 HRNTGGL
-2585 HRFVESAAEAWTH
+2585 DRFVTSAAEAWSH
-2598 GTTIDWPTLLNPY
+2598 GVAVDWPALLAPY
-2611 HPHTVELPSYPF
+2611 EARAVELPSYPF
-2623 QRHHYWLEPTP
+2623 QRQHFWLLNAPVAAARGESLP
-2634 VTAAPAGAPRSV
+2634 VTEPAEQVR
-2646 VPAAESESLLG
+2646 LLG

-2666 EAQFSPR
+2666 QAQFAPR
-2673 LDASAHPCLDDF
+2673 LDPVAHPSLGDF
-2685 VVGGRPVVSAGVF
+2685 VVGGRPVVSAGVL

-2705 VTELVGPGPVSVEDL
+2705 VTELAGPGPVSVEDL
-2720 ELPVDLALAPAITE
+2720 ELPVDLVLEPVRIDRSSDDAD
-2734 RAAQLTVNGTQFDYY
+2734 RAAQLIVDGDLFRYY
-2749 AQDSAGGWQ
+2749 AQDAAGGWQ
-2758 LHARARVQSGAAA
+2758 LHAQGRARAGAPA
-2771 APTVALAAGGSGRE
+2771 APTVTLAPVGSGRE
-2785 LTGDE
+2785 LSGDE

-2821 EIRPAV
+2821 EIRSAL
-2827 PGEAEPY
+2827 PGEAERY
-2834 VIHPGLVD
+2834 LIHPGLVD
-2842 AMFQTALAC
+2842 AMFQTALVC
-2851 FPTDGPA
+2851 FATDGPA
-2858 LVPVGLD
+2858 LVPAGLD

-2874 PLDGLRCHAE
+2874 AQDGLRCHAE

-2891 ARIRLVSANGR
+2891 ARIRLLTAQGR
-2902 LVAEADGVRFTPV
+2902 LVAEADGVRFVPALNRPAEEPAATRAPAAGLVPPV
-2915 PTRPVAEPETAQ
+2915 VSEPERRSVVPAAQ
-2927 APTAQAVPEAVRAPA
+2927 PPAPAPAPAGAPEVSPAVAPEAVRA
-2942 PAPEPRPR
+2942 
-2950 VAAPA
+2950 
-2955 ATTTAPASA
+2955 
-2964 SASATDLTP
+2964 L
-2973 AIAPEAVGAFVT
+2973 VT
-2985 RTVARAMGTTAARLD
+2985 RTVAQALGTVAARLD
-3000 ARQSLQALGLD
+3000 VGHSLQALGLD

-3016 RIRTTLNKEFDVLLP
+3016 KIRTALNREFDVLLP
-3031 MTAFLNGRS
+3031 MTSFLNGRS
-3040 TDDLAEDVLS
+3040 TEDIAGDILD
-3050 ALGSE
+3050 ALGA
-3055 TDTDTSSGTDTETG
+3055 
-3069 TDSGTGT
+3069 
-3076 GTGTGTEAEQ
+3076 GTEAEAPRTD
-3086 EAETPQASGD
+3086 EETAVPG
-3096 AATTADGD
+3096 GD
-3104 DAERYEPFGL
+3104 DAERYEPFAL

-3141 IDLENVDL
+3141 IDLEQVDL
-3149 DRLGSS
+3149 DRLGAS

-3162 HDMLRAVFTPE
+3162 HDMLRAVFTAE
-3173 GEQRVRRDVPAY
+3173 GEQRVQREVPAY
-3185 VIRETDVSALD
+3185 VIRETDVSGLA
-3196 PAAREAELTAVH
+3196 PAEREATLVAVH

-3213 QVFDTSRWP
+3213 QVFDTARWP

-3242 DALIIDGFSTSILFK
+3242 DALVIDGFSTSILFK
-3257 EWAARYRGETL
+3257 EWAAHYRGEEL
-3268 PELSLR
+3268 PELELR

-3279 REARALEGGAEY
+3279 RQARELECGPEY

-3311 PLAVDPSSLDRPVF
+3311 PLAVAPSSLDRPVF

-3334 EDWDRFKQHAAT
+3334 EEWDRFKEHAAT

-3357 AYAQVIAEWS
+3357 AYSQVIAEWS

-3392 GQFSTTLML
+3392 GNFSTTLML
-3401 EIRDSAGDAFAARA
+3401 EIRDSADDTFATRA
-3415 ADVQNRLWSDMEH
+3415 IEVQARLWSDMEH

-3456 TSLVNLGGQQDAEQG
+3456 TSLVNFAGQQDSERR
-3471 GVVRYLAGIGENGRQ
+3471 GVVQYLAGIGENGRQ

-3494 QVWLDHQVVEEAG
+3494 QVWLDHQAVEEAG
-3507 ELHLNWDVIEE
+3507 ELVLNWDVIEE

-3533 GTLRD
+3533 RMLHE
-3538 LSRDPE
+3538 LAADPA

-3562 DEANATDGPVPEGL
+3562 AEANDTDGPVPDGL
-3576 LHDAVLARA
+3576 LHDAVLAQA
-3585 AATPDA
+3585 EATPDA
-3591 PAVISRALTLTYGE
+3591 PAVISQALTLTYGE
-3605 LDRRSHQVGQRL
+3605 LDRRSNQVGHAL

-3656 ARVPAERL
+3656 ARVPVERL
-3664 HVLLES
+3664 HVLLDS
-3670 AGIGRVVTQPW
+3670 AGISQVVTQPW
-3681 VDDTADWPQ
+3681 VEETADWPQ
-3690 GVARTVVR
+3690 GVTRTVVR
-3698 ADDEGGEGEA
+3698 ADDAGEEA
-3708 EPLGPSGAK
+3708 PLGESGAK
-3717 ATDLAYVIFTSGS
+3717 PGDLAYVIFTSGS

-3788 VLPEPSAH
+3788 VLPEPAAH

-3803 ELVTEHGVTIWNSVP
+3803 ELVTEHKVTVWNSVP

-3823 FTEHALANRL
+3823 FTEHALSNGL
-3833 TGLPLR
+3833 TGLPVR

-3846 WIPVTLPGRIRL
+3846 WIPVSLPGRIRL
-3858 LLPDAGLW
+3858 LLPDAEQW

-3876 WSILHPIGEV
+3876 WSILHPIGDV
-3886 RDDCVS
+3886 ADDCVS

-3921 LYIAGVGLA
+3921 LYIAGAGLA

-3936 EAKTRA
+3936 EAKTNA

-3956 TGDLGRFLP
+3956 TGDMGRFLP

-3974 QDSQVKIQGYRIELG
+3974 LDSQVKIQGYRIELG
-3989 EVEAALTQCEGVR
+3989 EVECALTQCEGVR
-4002 AAAVVAAGEQHGP
+4002 SAAVVAAGEQHGP

-4024 DDGRDDSEQR
+4024 DEGRDDTEQQ

-4039 RKQVPQHLVPQRI
+4039 RELVPAHLVPQRV

-4067 RAALPAPDEIGV
+4067 RAALPAPDEIAA

-4085 APRDDVERR
+4085 APRDEVERG
-4094 LADIWAEFFGV
+4094 LAEIWAEFFGV
-4105 TEIGVTAS
+4105 GEIGVTAS

-4147 PTIELLAR
+4147 PTIELLAQ
-4155 AVREAGSGE
+4155 AVREAGNGE
-4164 EGRRALVPVRTTG
+4164 AGRKALVPVRTG
-4177 WRTPL
+4177 GARTPL

-4194 YAELAELLGHD
+4194 YAELAELLGED

-4217 LLDVED
+4217 LLSVEA
-4223 MAAHY
+4223 MAGHY
-4228 VAAVREALPEG
+4228 VAAVREALPDG

-4265 EVDLLAVVDLMEQPG
+4265 EVELLTVIDLMVEPG
-4280 PAGGA
+4280 PAEGA
-4285 PVSDEVLLSWF
+4285 PVSDETLLSWF

-4305 VDWVLAPGVFDGRP
+4305 VDWALAPEAFDGRP

-4333 LSEDIDLDTLSSIV
+4333 LSEDIDLDTLSGIV
-4347 GRFQSNYRALLR
+4347 GRFRNNYRALLR
-4359 YAPSGFAGR
+4359 HTPSAFPGR
-4368 VLSLRAADGGATV
+4368 VVSLRAADGGATV
-4381 ETASRWMEYFPGD
+4381 ETANRWMRYFPGD
-4394 ATLVD
+4394 AALVD

-4407 MRGERLRVLAAELSR
+4407 MRGERLRVLAGELRR